1 MDIKGDWK
9 KRAVCGLMV
18 LVMALGLLPTS
29 ILAADTRSVTDN
41 AIKNGSFEQPE
52 FNNMNAPQ
60 WAANLVPDWHTTAS
74 DQKIEFGST
83 RKDGTVPHIVGN
95 PNLQDSGC
103 QFAELNA
110 DEESTLYQYA
120 TTVGGNV
127 YEWGLS
133 HRGRMGVDQMAVI
146 IGPKQSQID
155 PATGERI
162 DVDPAKPS
170 ENGRDQFMRM
180 TYWVRQHASN
190 LNVGI
195 PQTGC
200 TQKITVY
207 SKKFA
212 ANGGFQNDIGD
223 AFSASPSDVY
233 TEKWNVWII
242 GTSNTAWGNYGTNSS
257 DYAAGK
263 LAYSCRYAVPDGQ
276 NQTVFAFC
284 SYSAAGGSTQGNL
297 IDNIHFSLYQ
307 TITAA
312 ATAGGSGFI
321 GVPTGNVSEYYPIGS
336 SMSELVV
343 ANGSTIKVKAVEPEN
358 GDVQFVG
365 AYVTR
370 QTQNGLEKEFI
381 SAASSS
387 WDKVDR
393 TYTYVHRVEEPAD
406 IVLVFV
412 KKPMV
417 IYEANGGN
425 LYTHGDNRTN
435 AVSFAQQAGSGGTLK
450 EREPYT
456 AQAATTTK
464 DGWRF
469 DGWLLPQKN
478 KVLPAVHTVKYD
490 TVSGTFTF
498 TADDGKNETLQS
510 GGATLIA
517 QWKWRQRFVTA
528 SRMKENGTVSDNIQ
542 ENTACGSI
550 TVTSDGSAVETETT
564 EAVTD
569 YYSQANEKITATA
582 EAKQGYCFIGWYQQ
596 VDGKYELV
604 SSKSTHSY
612 TVSREGVQTIY
623 ARFAPTHTVTY
634 RWASVDAGKCP
645 PEELLDKN
653 NLSRPEDGTV
663 IDGGTYYISKDF
675 IKGVTTIDGTVT
687 KDGRTVPGK
696 WVFTGWHDGKEDGSN
711 GTGDDIVIRETEL
724 INVTGDRTL
733 TGFWTFIP
741 EKEHTLT
748 YQFADNTRW
757 SPSGSFEQTE
767 NYYRGESV
775 TAAGKPA
782 HNQTMDGKDV
792 LVTDNVTLYGKW
804 SFDGWKRNDTKD
816 TVTAGDGFDMPGND
830 VTLTGQ
836 WEFTPYT
843 YTVVYDT
850 GDGKPISDP
859 KYASYDYAA
868 LLGSSKP
875 GLNTPTGIPFGASIE
890 LMELPDETKIS
901 DDKYFSGWSIV
912 DPTNADLGTIETQD
926 PGDSVGYRYLGITE
940 DKQEVTLYAVYK
952 NKGVA
957 TVDFAVNDSNWGDVD
972 TKSGSFTVQNGIV
985 DNKTVFSTAAP
996 RDGYHF
1002 VGWYE
1007 KKSDGSLTKATDGN
1021 GNVITGAALTVTS
1034 NMMQAKL
1041 DSLTMSRE
1049 ENRTPVLVVRYVAVF
1064 ARDSFT
1070 VQFDGNGNNV
1080 TGAMEPQ
1087 KFHDPDSEDQPT
1099 ILRKNAFT
1107 RPGYVFTG
1115 WAEYPTREDGQG
1127 RIYADEASFAEV
1139 TTYRGAQIGNGKTI
1153 TLYAQWKKL
1162 PDVTIFYTP
1171 EPTSLGTV
1179 KLNGTAAKGND
1190 TITVQEGTVY
1200 EQLNPETGEVQ
1211 GATAVPGK
1219 GSVFVGWYDAQ
1230 DTERRHPLTDSTT
1243 YTPGKDSSGRYQ
1255 DGSYVALFRLKQYVL
1270 HYVANA
1276 TDAAGTM
1283 EDQTFPHG
1291 QAYPLKKCAFSREGY
1306 RFVGWATEKEGEV
1319 KYEDQKSIKLD
1330 EEFQNLT
1337 NDNEKVYLYAVWQEQ
1352 SVTLSY
1358 EPNDAEL
1365 GSVSKA
1371 SETVAAVTG
1380 TAKGSTAQAKSGARF
1395 DGWYSADG
1403 TLLSTDLTFVPT
1415 RKAGTVWQG
1424 TTYYAHFSAKRSPST
1439 PSTPAKPD
1447 ETKPTLAP
1455 IPEMLNGEDHYAY
1468 LLGYEDGT
1476 VRPNGSISRAE
1487 VATVLF
1493 RLLKDDVRTQNLTKD
1508 NAYSDVPDTAWYSTA
1523 VSTLSKMGVI
1533 SGYPDGTFR
1542 PNAPITRAEFAA
1554 MIARFDETAK
1564 SADTP
1569 FTDISGHWAENAIGK
1584 AYGNGWVEGS
1594 SKTVFCPESNLTRAE
1609 TATLLNRVLHRL
1621 PEKESDLL
1629 ANQIAWPD
1637 NPETFWGYLTI
1648 QEATNSHE
1656 YERKADGVHETQT
1669 AKRENRDWSKEFEQ

>member
-18 LVMALGLLPTS
+18 LAMALSLLPTS

-41 AIKNGSFEQPE
+41 AIKNGSFEQPA
-52 FNNMNAPQ
+52 FDDKPSPQ
-60 WAANLVPDWHTTAS
+60 WVPEPTFDWKTTAFGK
-74 DQKIEFGST
+74 KIEFGSKRNGQKAPQLT
-83 RKDGTVPHIVGN
+83 GAQTIPDGY
-95 PNLQDSGC
+95 

-133 HRGRMGVDQMAVI
+133 HRGREGVDHMALI
-146 IGPKQSQID
+146 IGPKQN
-155 PATGERI
+155 
-162 DVDPAKPS
+162 VDPAKPS
-170 ENGRDQFMRM
+170 EDGRDQFMRM
-180 TYWVRQHASN
+180 TDWVSQHAS
-190 LNVGI
+190 GMADM
-195 PQTGC
+195 GC

-212 ANGGFQNDIGD
+212 KNGRFENDIGD

-242 GTSNTAWGNYGTNSS
+242 GTSNTAWGNYGTKSS
-257 DYAAGK
+257 AYAAGN

-276 NQTVFAFC
+276 TKTVFAFC
-284 SYSAAGGSTQGNL
+284 SYSAATSDKTLGNL

-343 ANGSTIKVKAVEPEN
+343 ANGSTIKVKAVKPKDSN
-358 GDVQFVG
+358 VQFVG

-370 QTQNGLEKEFI
+370 QTAKGLEQVFIPVTDKE
-381 SAASSS
+381 
-387 WDKVDR
+387 WGEEGD
-393 TYTYVHRVEEPAD
+393 TYTYVHPVKEPAD

-425 LYTHGDNRTN
+425 RYTYGDNGTN
-435 AVSFAQQAGSGGTLK
+435 AVSFAQQAGSGGVLTP
-450 EREPYT
+450 RGPYT
-456 AQAATTTK
+456 AQAAETTK

-469 DGWLLPQKN
+469 DGWLLPQNNN
-478 KVLPAVHTVKYD
+478 KVLPAVHTVSYD
-490 TVSGTFTF
+490 AESETFTF
-498 TADDGKNETLQS
+498 TANGETTELES
-510 GGATLIA
+510 VGATLIA

-528 SRMKENGTVSDNIQ
+528 SRVKDENGKVSADFR
-542 ENTACGSI
+542 ENTDCGTVEIVGNVGESVANNPAAKDYFASASERV
-550 TVTSDGSAVETETT
+550 TVTA
-564 EAVTD
+564 A
-569 YYSQANEKITATA
+569 ANA
-582 EAKQGYCFIGWYQQ
+582 GYEFMGWYQQ
-596 VDGKYELV
+596 VDGNKYELV
-604 SSKSTHSY
+604 SSKPTHSY
-612 TVSREGVQTIY
+612 NVSREGVQTIY

-634 RWASVDAGKCP
+634 RWASEAAGKCP
-645 PEELLDKN
+645 PNKPKLP
-653 NLSRPEDGTV
+653 SPGTV
-663 IDGGTYYISKDF
+663 IDGGTYYISTDF
-675 IKGVTTIDGTVT
+675 IKDKTTIDGTVT

-696 WVFTGWHDGKEDGSN
+696 WVFTGWHDGKEDGSSGN
-711 GTGDDIVIRETEL
+711 DVDIVIRETEL
-724 INVTGDRTL
+724 IKVTGDRTL

-757 SPSGSFEQTE
+757 SPSGSFAQTE
-767 NYYRGESV
+767 EHYRGESV
-775 TAAGKPA
+775 KAASEPA
-782 HNQTMDGKDV
+782 RNQTTDEEGNPIDV
-792 LVTDNVTLYGKW
+792 LATGKVTLYGDW
-804 SFDGWKRNDTKD
+804 SFKGWQRSDNKGI
-816 TVTAGDGFDMPGND
+816 VAAGREFNMPGNNL
-830 VTLTGQ
+830 TLTGQ

-850 GDGKPISDP
+850 GNGMPISDP
-859 KYASYDYAA
+859 KYASYDYTA

-875 GLNTPTGIPFGASIE
+875 GLNAPSTGIPFGASIK
-890 LMELPDETKIS
+890 LMELPAGTEIP
-901 DDKYFSGWSIV
+901 DDKYFAGWSLV
-912 DPTNADLGTIETQD
+912 KPENNLSTIETQA
-926 PGDSVGYRYLGITE
+926 PGDSVGFRKLKVTE
-940 DKQEVTLYAVYK
+940 NGQEVKLYAVYK
-952 NKGVA
+952 NKDVA
-957 TVDFAVNDSNWGDVD
+957 TVDFAVNDSNWGDVNP
-972 TKSGSFTVQNGIV
+972 KSGSFMVQNGKV
-985 DNKTVFSTAAP
+985 DEGTVSSTADP

-1007 KKSDGSLTKATDGN
+1007 KGALTP
-1021 GNVITGAALTVTS
+1021 VSTGATLTVTS
-1034 NMMQAKL
+1034 DMMQAKL
-1041 DSLTMSRE
+1041 PLTGSRE
-1049 ENRTPVLVVRYVAVF
+1049 ENGTPVLVVHYVAVF

-1070 VQFDGNGNNV
+1070 VEFDPNVALDAEGKSDV
-1080 TGAMEPQ
+1080 TGEMPPQ
-1087 KFHDPDSEDQPT
+1087 KFHDPKSKNQPT
-1099 ILRKNAFT
+1099 MLRKNAFT
-1107 RPGYVFTG
+1107 RPGYEFTG
-1115 WAEYPTREDGQG
+1115 WAEYPNRGKG
-1127 RIYADEASFAEV
+1127 RFYADEASFAEV
-1139 TTYRGAQIGNGKTI
+1139 TIYQGNKIVDGGSI
-1153 TLYAQWKKL
+1153 ILYAQWEKL
-1162 PDVTIFYTP
+1162 SDVTISYTP

-1179 KLNGTAAKGND
+1179 KLNPTESNELDPQDGM
-1190 TITVQEGTVY
+1190 VSES
-1200 EQLNPETGEVQ
+1200 LNPEIDTAR
-1211 GATAVPGK
+1211 GATAVPGE

-1230 DTERRHPLTDSTT
+1230 DTERENSLTDGKT
-1243 YTPGKDSSGRYQ
+1243 YTPEKDLSGRYQ

-1270 HYVANA
+1270 RYDANGG
-1276 TDAAGTM
+1276 TGTM

-1291 QAYPLKKCAFSREGY
+1291 QAHPLEKCAFSREGY
-1306 RFVGWATEKEGEV
+1306 SFVGWATESTDKV
-1319 KYEDQKSIKLD
+1319 KYEDQESIKLD
-1330 EEFQNLT
+1330 EEFPNLT
-1337 NDNEKVYLYAVWQEQ
+1337 NDNDVVTLYAVWEEQ
-1352 SVTLSY
+1352 SVTIGYVSS
-1358 EPNDAEL
+1358 DTEL
-1365 GSVSKA
+1365 GTVTVE
-1371 SETVAAVTG
+1371 SEPVDAVTG
-1380 TAKGSTAQAKSGARF
+1380 TAHGSTAQAKSGAKF

-1403 TLLSTDLTFVPT
+1403 TLLSTDLAFVPK
-1415 RKAGTVWQG
+1415 KADGAVWQG
-1424 TTYYAHFSAKRSPST
+1424 TTYYAHFSAQRRPST

-1447 ETKPTLAP
+1447 DTKITLAP

-1468 LLGYEDGT
+1468 LLGYENGT

-1493 RLLKDDVRTQNLTKD
+1493 RLLKDDVRMQNLTKD
-1508 NAYSDVPDTAWYSTA
+1508 NAYSDVSGTAWYAAA

-1629 ANQIAWPD
+1629 ANQIVWPD
-1637 NPETFWGYLTI
+1637 NPETFWGYLAI

>member
-9 KRAVCGLMV
+9 KRAVSGLMV
-18 LVMALGLLPTS
+18 LVMALSLLPTS

-41 AIKNGSFEQPE
+41 AIKNGSFEQPV
-52 FNNMNAPQ
+52 FDDKPSPQ
-60 WAANLVPDWHTTAS
+60 WPANQVPDWHTTAS
-74 DQKIEFGST
+74 DHLIEFGSSRNGNDAPQLT
-83 RKDGTVPHIVGN
+83 GYDKNIPDGH
-95 PNLQDSGC
+95 

-133 HRGRMGVDQMAVI
+133 HRGREGVDWMAVI

-170 ENGRDQFMRM
+170 KTGKDQFMRM
-180 TYWVRQHASN
+180 TDWVRQHASN
-190 LNVGI
+190 LKVDI
-195 PQTGC
+195 QQTGC

-212 ANGGFQNDIGD
+212 ANGEFQNDIGD

-242 GTSNTAWGNYGTNSS
+242 GTSNNAWGNYGTKSPA
-257 DYAAGK
+257 YAAGN

-276 NQTVFAFC
+276 TETVFAFC
-284 SYSAAGGSTQGNL
+284 SYSAAGGNTCGNL
-297 IDNIHFSLYQ
+297 IDNIHFRLYQ

-312 ATAGGSGFI
+312 ATAGGSGYI
-321 GVPTGNVSEYYPIGS
+321 GVSTGDEDESVLYKIDDK
-336 SMSELVV
+336 MRELVV
-343 ANGSTIKVKAVEPEN
+343 ADGSTITVQAVEPDN
-358 GDVQFVG
+358 DVQFVG

-370 QTQNGLEKEFI
+370 QTQNGLKKEFI
-381 SAASSS
+381 PATSPS

-393 TYTYVHRVEEPAD
+393 TYTYEHPVEEPAD

-417 IYEANGGN
+417 IYEANGGDQ
-425 LYTHGDNRTN
+425 YTHGDNGTN
-435 AVSFAQQAGSGGTLK
+435 AVSFAQQVSDNGSKT
-450 EREPYT
+450 ERLPYES
-456 AQAATTTK
+456 QEATTKTK

-469 DGWLLPQKN
+469 DGWLLARKE
-478 KVLPAVHTVKYD
+478 KVLPAVHTVSYD
-490 TVSGTFTF
+490 TASETFTF
-498 TADDGKNETLQS
+498 TADDGTKETLES

-528 SRMKENGTVSDNIQ
+528 SREKNADGKVSADFRENTECGTVDIVGNEGESVADNPAAKDYFASAS
-542 ENTACGSI
+542 ERV
-550 TVTSDGSAVETETT
+550 TVTA
-564 EAVTD
+564 A
-569 YYSQANEKITATA
+569 ANA
-582 EAKQGYCFIGWYQQ
+582 GYEFMGWYQQ
-596 VDGKYELV
+596 VDGNKYELV
-604 SSKSTHSY
+604 SSEPTHSY
-612 TVSREGVQTIY
+612 NVSREGVQTVY
-623 ARFAPTHTVTY
+623 ARFAPTHTVKY
-634 RWASVDAGKCP
+634 QWASVDAGKCP
-645 PEELLDKN
+645 PNKPKLP
-653 NLSRPEDGTV
+653 SPGTV

-675 IKGVTTIDGTVT
+675 IKDKTTIDGTVT

-696 WVFTGWHDGKEDGSN
+696 WVFTGWHDGKEDGSSGN
-711 GTGDDIVIRETEL
+711 DVDIVIRETEL
-724 INVTGDRTL
+724 IKVTGDRTL

-757 SPSGSFEQTE
+757 SPSGSFAHTE
-767 NYYRGESV
+767 EHYRGESV
-775 TAAGKPA
+775 TAKAEPDR
-782 HNQTMDGKDV
+782 NQTTDGEDV
-792 LVTDNVTLYGKW
+792 LATDNVTLYGDW
-804 SFDGWKRNDTKD
+804 SFKGWQRSDNDSTIA
-816 TVTAGDGFDMPGND
+816 AGRGFDMPGND
-830 VTLTGQ
+830 LTLTGQ

-850 GDGKPISDP
+850 GDGKPIRDP

-868 LLGSSKP
+868 LLGSSKS
-875 GLNTPTGIPFGASIE
+875 GLNAPSTGIPFGASIE
-890 LMELPDETKIS
+890 LMGLPAGTEIP
-901 DDKYFSGWSIV
+901 DDKYFAGWSLV
-912 DPTNADLGTIETQD
+912 KPENNLSTIETQA
-926 PGDSVGYRYLGITE
+926 PGDSVGYRKLGITAN
-940 DKQEVTLYAVYK
+940 KQVVTLYAVYK
-952 NKGVA
+952 NKDVA
-957 TVDFAVNDSNWGDVD
+957 TVDFAVNDSNWGNVD

-985 DNKTVFSTAAP
+985 DNKTVFSEATP
-996 RDGYHF
+996 REGYHF

-1007 KKSDGSLTKATDGN
+1007 KDAQGRLSLVNKEAT
-1021 GNVITGAALTVTS
+1021 LTVTS
-1034 NMMQAKL
+1034 VMMQEKL
-1041 DSLTMSRE
+1041 PLTGSGE
-1049 ENRTPVLVVRYVAVF
+1049 ENGTPVVLVVHYVAVF

-1070 VQFDGNGNNV
+1070 VEFDRNGDDV
-1080 TGAMEPQ
+1080 TGEMPPQ
-1087 KFHDPDSEDQPT
+1087 TFHDPDSKDQPT
-1099 ILRKNAFT
+1099 MLRKNEFK

-1115 WAEYPTREDGQG
+1115 WAEYPTRKDGQG
-1127 RIYADEASFAEV
+1127 RIYADEAPFAEV
-1139 TTYRGAQIGNGKTI
+1139 TIYRGEQIKDRDTI
-1153 TLYAQWKKL
+1153 TLYAQWERL
-1162 PDVTIFYTP
+1162 PDVTILYTP

-1179 KLNGTAAKGND
+1179 ELNGTAAEGND
-1190 TITVQEGTVY
+1190 TITVQEGTAY

-1211 GATAVPGK
+1211 GATAVPEE

-1230 DTERRHPLTDSTT
+1230 DTERSNLLTGSTA
-1243 YTPGKDSSGRYQ
+1243 YTPEKDLSGRYR

-1270 HYVANA
+1270 HYDANA
-1276 TDAAGTM
+1276 ADAVGTM
-1283 EDQTFPHG
+1283 KDQTFPHG
-1291 QAYPLKKCAFSREGY
+1291 QAYPLKECAFSREGY
-1306 RFVGWATEKEGEV
+1306 RFVGWATKPEGGEV
-1319 KYEDQKSIKLD
+1319 KYKDQTNIKLD

-1337 NDNEKVYLYAVWQEQ
+1337 NDNDEVYLYAVWEEQ

-1365 GSVSKA
+1365 GSVSSA
-1371 SETVAAVTG
+1371 LETVDAVTG
-1380 TAKGSTAQAKSGARF
+1380 TAKGSTAQPKSGARF
-1395 DGWYSADG
+1395 DGWYSTDG
-1403 TLLSTDLTFVPT
+1403 TLLSKELTFVPT
-1415 RKAGTVWQG
+1415 KAAGTVWQG
-1424 TTYYAHFSAKRSPST
+1424 TTYYAYFSAKRSPST

-1493 RLLKDDVRTQNLTKD
+1493 RLLKDDVRMQNLTKD
-1508 NAYSDVPDTAWYSTA
+1508 NAYSDVSDTAWYAAA

-1629 ANQIAWPD
+1629 ANQIVWPD
-1637 NPETFWGYLTI
+1637 NPETFWGYLAI

>member
-18 LVMALGLLPTS
+18 LAMALSLLPTS
-29 ILAADTRSVTDN
+29 ILAADTRSVTEN
-41 AIKNGSFEQPE
+41 AIKNGSFEEPA
-52 FNNMNAPQ
+52 FHDKNSPQ
-60 WAANLVPDWHTTAS
+60 WPAKEVPDWDTTAS
-74 DQKIEFGST
+74 DRKIEFGS
-83 RKDGTVPHIVGN
+83 RRNGKDAPQLMGDQTIPDG
-95 PNLQDSGC
+95 S

-120 TTVGGNV
+120 ETVGGNV

-133 HRGRMGVDQMAVI
+133 HRGREGDDHMVLI
-146 IGPKQSQID
+146 IGPKQD
-155 PATGERI
+155 E
-162 DVDPAKPS
+162 KPDKP
-170 ENGRDQFMRM
+170 NKAGKDQFMRM
-180 TYWVRQHASN
+180 TDWVKSHAEK
-190 LNVGI
+190 LGVKI
-195 PQTGC
+195 PVTGC

-212 ANGGFQNDIGD
+212 KNGRFQNDIGD
-223 AFSASPSDVY
+223 AFSASPFGVY

-242 GTSNTAWGNYGTNSS
+242 GTNNNAWGNYGTKSP

-276 NQTVFAFC
+276 TETVFAFC
-284 SYSAAGGSTQGNL
+284 SYSAAGGNTCGNL

-343 ANGSTIKVKAVEPEN
+343 ANGSTIKVKAVKPQDSN
-358 GDVQFVG
+358 VQFVG

-370 QTQNGLEKEFI
+370 QTAKGLEQVFIPVTDKEE
-381 SAASSS
+381 
-387 WDKVDR
+387 WGEEGD
-393 TYTYVHRVEEPAD
+393 TYTYEHRVEEPAD

-417 IYEANGGN
+417 IYEANGGE
-425 LYTHGDNRTN
+425 YTHGDNGTN
-435 AVSFAQQAGSGGTLK
+435 AVSFAQQAGSDGTLTP
-450 EREPYT
+450 RDPYT

-469 DGWLLPQKN
+469 DGWLLPQKH
-478 KVLPAVHTVKYD
+478 KVLPADHTVSYD
-490 TVSGTFTF
+490 TEGDTFTF
-498 TADDGKNETLQS
+498 TADGGINETLQS
-510 GGATLIA
+510 GATLIA

-528 SRMKENGTVSDNIQ
+528 SRVKENGTVSADFR
-542 ENTACGSI
+542 ENTDCGTVEIVGNEGESVADNPAAKDYFASASERV
-550 TVTSDGSAVETETT
+550 TVTA
-564 EAVTD
+564 A
-569 YYSQANEKITATA
+569 ANA
-582 EAKQGYCFIGWYQQ
+582 GYEFIGWYQQ
-596 VDGKYELV
+596 VDGNKYELV
-604 SSKSTHSY
+604 SSKPTHSY
-612 TVSREGVQTIY
+612 NVSREGVQTIY

-634 RWASVDAGKCP
+634 QWASVDAGKCP
-645 PEELLDKN
+645 PNTPKLP
-653 NLSRPEDGTV
+653 SPGTV

-675 IKGVTTIDGTVT
+675 IKDKTTIDGTVT

-696 WVFTGWHDGKEDGSN
+696 WVFTGWHDGKEDGSSGN
-711 GTGDDIVIRETEL
+711 DVDIVIRETEL
-724 INVTGDRTL
+724 IKVTGDRTL

-757 SPSGSFEQTE
+757 SPSGSFELTE

-775 TAAGKPA
+775 TAQAEPDR
-782 HNQTMDGKDV
+782 NQTTDEEGNPIDV
-792 LVTDNVTLYGKW
+792 LVTGNVTLYGDW
-804 SFDGWKRNDTKD
+804 SFNGWKRSDNDSTIA
-816 TVTAGDGFDMPGND
+816 AGRGFNMPGKD
-830 VTLTGQ
+830 LTLTGQ

-850 GDGKPISDP
+850 GDGMPISDP

-868 LLGSSKP
+868 LLGSSKS
-875 GLNTPTGIPFGASIE
+875 GLNAPTGIPFGASIK
-890 LMELPDETKIS
+890 LMELPDGTEIP
-901 DDKYFSGWSIV
+901 DDKYFAGWSLV
-912 DPTNADLGTIETQD
+912 KPENNLSTIETQA
-926 PGDSVGYRYLGITE
+926 PGDSVGYRKLGITE
-940 DKQEVTLYAVYK
+940 NGQEVKLYAVYK
-952 NKGVA
+952 NKDVA

-972 TKSGSFTVQNGIV
+972 PKSGSFTVQNGIV
-985 DNKTVFSTAAP
+985 DNKTVFSEATP
-996 RDGYHF
+996 REGYHF

-1007 KKSDGSLTKATDGN
+1007 KDDN
-1021 GNVITGAALTVTS
+1021 GQLESVSTSAINGTTLTVTTA
-1034 NMMQAKL
+1034 MMQEKL
-1041 DSLTMSRE
+1041 NSLT
-1049 ENRTPVLVVRYVAVF
+1049 ENGTPVLVHYVAVF
-1064 ARDSFT
+1064 AHDSFT
-1070 VQFDGNGNNV
+1070 VNFNGNGDDKKA
-1080 TGAMEPQ
+1080 TMEPQ
-1087 KFHDPDSEDQPT
+1087 KFHDPDSKDQPT
-1099 ILRKNAFT
+1099 KLRKNKFK

-1115 WAEYPTREDGQG
+1115 WAESEDGKG
-1127 RIYADEASFAEV
+1127 RTYADEAPFAEV
-1139 TTYRGAQIGNGKTI
+1139 TTYQGVKIVDGGSI
-1153 TLYAQWKKL
+1153 TLYAQWEKL

-1179 KLNGTAAKGND
+1179 TLNGTAAKGND

-1200 EQLNPETGEVQ
+1200 EKLNPETGTAR
-1211 GATAVPGK
+1211 GATAVPRQ
-1219 GSVFVGWYDAQ
+1219 GSVFAGWYDAQ
-1230 DTERRHPLTDSTT
+1230 GKHPLTDKTT
-1243 YTPGKDSSGRYQ
+1243 YTPEKGSSGRYQ
-1255 DGSYVALFRLKQYVL
+1255 DGSYVARFRLKQYVL
-1270 HYVANA
+1270 HYDANGG
-1276 TDAAGTM
+1276 TDTM

-1291 QAYPLKKCAFSREGY
+1291 QAHPLEKCAFSREGY
-1306 RFVGWATEKEGEV
+1306 RFVGWATESAGEV

-1330 EEFQNLT
+1330 EEFKNLT
-1337 NDNEKVYLYAVWQEQ
+1337 NDNDVVTLYAVWEEQ
-1352 SVTLSY
+1352 SVTIGY

-1365 GSVSKA
+1365 GSVSSA
-1371 SETVAAVTG
+1371 LETVAAVTG

-1403 TLLSTDLTFVPT
+1403 TLLSKELTFVPT
-1415 RKAGTVWQG
+1415 KKDGAVWQG
-1424 TTYYAHFSAKRSPST
+1424 TTYYARFSAQRRPST

-1493 RLLKDDVRTQNLTKD
+1493 RLLKDDVRMQNLTKD
-1508 NAYSDVPDTAWYSTA
+1508 NAYSDVSDTAWYAAA
-1523 VSTLSKMGVI
+1523 VSTLSKMGII

-1629 ANQIAWPD
+1629 ANQIVWPD
-1637 NPETFWGYLTI
+1637 NPKTFWGYLAI

-1656 YERKADGVHETQT
+1656 YERKADGVYETQT

>member
-18 LVMALGLLPTS
+18 LAMALSLLPTS

-41 AIKNGSFEQPE
+41 AIKNGSFEEPA
-52 FNNMNAPQ
+52 FVIKDSPQ
-60 WAANLVPDWHTTAS
+60 WSANNVPGWDTTAS
-74 DQKIEFGST
+74 DKLIEFGST
-83 RKDGTVPHIVGN
+83 RMNGSVPHIHGS
-95 PNLQDSGC
+95 PNVPDGY

-146 IGPKQSQID
+146 IGPKQN
-155 PATGERI
+155 
-162 DVDPAKPS
+162 VDPAKPS
-170 ENGRDQFMRM
+170 KDGKDGRDQFMRM
-180 TYWVRQHASN
+180 TDWVRQHESN
-190 LNVGI
+190 LKVDI
-195 PQTGC
+195 PRTGC

-223 AFSASPSDVY
+223 SAFSASPSDVY

-242 GTSNTAWGNYGTNSS
+242 GTSNTAWGNYGTKSS
-257 DYAAGK
+257 AYAAGN

-276 NQTVFAFC
+276 TETVFAFC
-284 SYSAAGGSTQGNL
+284 SYSAAGGNTCGNL

-312 ATAGGSGFI
+312 ATAGGSGYI
-321 GVPTGNVSEYYPIGS
+321 GVSTGDEDESVLYKIDDK
-336 SMSELVV
+336 MRELVV
-343 ANGSTIKVKAVEPEN
+343 ANGSTITVQAVKPKDSN
-358 GDVQFVG
+358 VQFVG

-370 QTQNGLEKEFI
+370 QTAKGLEQVFI
-381 SAASSS
+381 PVA
-387 WDKVDR
+387 DKGWREEGD
-393 TYTYVHRVEEPAD
+393 TYTYEHRVEEPAD

-417 IYEANGGN
+417 IYEANGGKQ
-425 LYTHGDNRTN
+425 YTHGDNGTN
-435 AVSFAQQAGSGGTLK
+435 AVSFAPQVSDDGSTTARGPYDSK
-450 EREPYT
+450 E
-456 AQAATTTK
+456 ATPVK

-478 KVLPAVHTVKYD
+478 KVLPAVHTVSYD
-490 TVSGTFTF
+490 AERDTFTF
-498 TADDGKNETLQS
+498 AANGETTELQS

-528 SRMKENGTVSDNIQ
+528 SRVKGADGKVSADFQ
-542 ENTACGSI
+542 ENTDCGTVEIVGNEGESVANNPAAKDYFASATERV
-550 TVTSDGSAVETETT
+550 TVTA
-564 EAVTD
+564 A
-569 YYSQANEKITATA
+569 
-582 EAKQGYCFIGWYQQ
+582 AKPGYEFIGWYQQ
-596 VDGKYELV
+596 LDGEYDLV
-604 SSKSTHSY
+604 SSNPTHSY
-612 TVSREGVQTIY
+612 NVSSEGVQTIY

-634 RWASVDAGKCP
+634 QWASVDAGKCP
-645 PEELLDKN
+645 PN
-653 NLSRPEDGTV
+653 RPEPPSPGTV

-675 IKGVTTIDGTVT
+675 IKDKTTIDGTVT

-696 WVFTGWHDGKEDGSN
+696 WVFTGWRSGES
-711 GTGDDIVIRETEL
+711 GDSDIRETEL
-724 INVTGDRTL
+724 IKVTGDRTL

-748 YQFADNTRW
+748 YQFADNNRW
-757 SPSGSFEQTE
+757 SPSGSFAQTE
-767 NYYRGESV
+767 NHYRGESV
-775 TAAGKPA
+775 TAKAEPD
-782 HNQTMDGKDV
+782 HNKTTDEEGNPIDV
-792 LVTDNVTLYGKW
+792 LVTGNNVVLYGKW
-804 SFDGWKRNDTKD
+804 SFDGWKRSDNDSTIA
-816 TVTAGDGFDMPGND
+816 AGRGFNMPGKD
-830 VTLTGQ
+830 LTLTGQ

-868 LLGSSKP
+868 LLGSDKSGINAP
-875 GLNTPTGIPFGASIE
+875 STGIPFGASIK
-890 LMELPDETKIS
+890 LMELPDGTKIPN
-901 DDKYFSGWSIV
+901 DKYFAGWSIV
-912 DPTNADLGTIETQD
+912 DPTNADLGTIETQA
-926 PGDSVGYRYLGITE
+926 PGDSVGYRKLGITK
-940 DKQEVTLYAVYK
+940 DKRKVTLYAVYK
-952 NKGVA
+952 NKDMA
-957 TVDFAVNDSNWGDVD
+957 TVDFAVNDSNWGDVNP
-972 TKSGSFTVQNGIV
+972 KSGSFMVQNGKV
-985 DNKTVFSTAAP
+985 DEGTVSSTAAP

-1007 KKSDGSLTKATDGN
+1007 ESDDGKLEPVNGSAIN
-1021 GNVITGAALTVTS
+1021 GTTLTVTAA
-1034 NMMQAKL
+1034 MMQAKL
-1041 DSLTMSRE
+1041 KPLAESRE
-1049 ENRTPVLVVRYVAVF
+1049 ENRTPVLEVRYIAVF

-1070 VQFDGNGNNV
+1070 VKFDGNGDDKEA
-1080 TGAMEPQ
+1080 TMKPQ
-1087 KFHDPDSEDQPT
+1087 TFPAPDSEEQLT
-1099 ILRKNAFT
+1099 TLRKNEFK

-1115 WAEYPTREDGQG
+1115 WAEYPTREVGQEE
-1127 RIYADEASFAEV
+1127 RIYADEAPFAEV
-1139 TTYRGAQIGNGKTI
+1139 TIYQGNKIVDGGTI
-1153 TLYAQWKKL
+1153 TLYAQWEKL
-1162 PDVTIFYTP
+1162 SDVIIFYTP

-1179 KLNGTAAKGND
+1179 KLNGTAAKEND

-1200 EQLNPETGEVQ
+1200 ESLNPETGEVQ

-1230 DTERRHPLTDSTT
+1230 DTERSNRLIDSTT
-1243 YTPGKDSSGRYQ
+1243 YTPKKDSSGRYQ
-1255 DGSYVALFRLKQYVL
+1255 EGSYVALFRLKQYVL
-1270 HYVANA
+1270 RYDANGG
-1276 TDAAGTM
+1276 TGTM

-1291 QAYPLKKCAFSREGY
+1291 QAHPLEKCAFSREGY
-1306 RFVGWATEKEGEV
+1306 SFVGWATEQEGKV

-1330 EEFQNLT
+1330 EEFPNLT
-1337 NDNEKVYLYAVWQEQ
+1337 NDNDEVYLYAVWEEQ

-1371 SETVAAVTG
+1371 SETVDAVTG
-1380 TAKGSTAQAKSGARF
+1380 TAKGSTAQPKSGARF

-1403 TLLSTDLTFVPT
+1403 ALLSKELTFVPT
-1415 RKAGTVWQG
+1415 KKDGAVWQG

-1493 RLLKDDVRTQNLTKD
+1493 RLLKDDVRMQNLTKD
-1508 NAYSDVPDTAWYSTA
+1508 NAYSDVSDTAWYAAA

-1629 ANQIAWPD
+1629 ANQVVWPD
-1637 NPETFWGYLTI
+1637 NPETFWGYLAI

>member
-18 LVMALGLLPTS
+18 LVMALSLLPTS

-41 AIKNGSFEQPE
+41 AIKNGSFEQPAFE
-52 FNNMNAPQ
+52 NKSSPQ

-133 HRGRMGVDQMAVI
+133 HRGRSGIDRMALI
-146 IGPKQSQID
+146 IGPKQD
-155 PATGERI
+155 F
-162 DVDPAKPS
+162 DPAKPS
-170 ENGRDQFMRM
+170 KDGRDQFMRM
-180 TYWVRQHASN
+180 TDWVRQHASN
-190 LNVGI
+190 LNVAI

-212 ANGGFQNDIGD
+212 ANGGFLNDIGD

-242 GTSNTAWGNYGTNSS
+242 GTSNTAWGNYGTKSS
-257 DYAAGK
+257 AYAAGN

-276 NQTVFAFC
+276 TKTVFAFC
-284 SYSAAGGSTQGNL
+284 SYSAATSDKTLGNL

-343 ANGSTIKVKAVEPEN
+343 ANGSTIKVKAVEPKDS
-358 GDVQFVG
+358 DVQFVG

-417 IYEANGGN
+417 IYEANGGDG
-425 LYTHGDNRTN
+425 YTRGDNGTN
-435 AVSFAQQAGSGGTLK
+435 AVSFAQQPGSDGTLK

-456 AQAATTTK
+456 AQAAETKK

-469 DGWLLPQKN
+469 VGWLLPQKN
-478 KVLPAVHTVKYD
+478 KVLPAVHTVKYN
-490 TVSGTFTF
+490 TARETFTF
-498 TADDGKNETLQS
+498 TANGETTELHS

-528 SRMKENGTVSDNIQ
+528 SRVKENDTVSDNIQ
-542 ENTACGSI
+542 ENTACGII

-582 EAKQGYCFIGWYQQ
+582 AAKEGYRFVGWYQRL
-596 VDGKYELV
+596 DGDTYQFV
-604 SSKSTHSY
+604 SNQETY
-612 TVSREGVQTIY
+612 TYTAKAEGVQTIY

-634 RWASVDAGKCP
+634 QWASVNAGKCP
-645 PEELLDKN
+645 PEEQRNAN
-653 NLSRPEDGTV
+653 NISLPEDGTV

-675 IKGVTTIDGTVT
+675 IKDETTIDGTVK

-696 WVFTGWHDGKEDGSN
+696 WVFTGWHDGKEDGNS
-711 GTGDDIVIRETEL
+711 GTGSDIVIRETEL

-767 NYYRGESV
+767 NHYRGESV
-775 TAAGKPA
+775 TVQSEPA
-782 HNQTMDGKDV
+782 RNQTTGEKDV
-792 LVTDNVTLYGKW
+792 LVTGKVTLYGDW
-804 SFDGWKRNDTKD
+804 SFDGWKRSDNEGI
-816 TVTAGDGFDMPGND
+816 VAAGRGFNMPGNNL
-830 VTLTGQ
+830 TLTGQ

-850 GDGKPISDP
+850 GDGMPIRDP

-875 GLNTPTGIPFGASIE
+875 GLNAPTGIPFGASIE
-890 LMELPDETKIS
+890 LMELPDGTKIP
-901 DDKYFSGWSIV
+901 DDKYFAGWSL
-912 DPTNADLGTIETQD
+912 TNPKGMTDVQINALPTQD
-926 PGDSVGYRYLGITE
+926 PGDSVGYRKLGITE
-940 DKQEVTLYAVYK
+940 NGQEVKLYAVYK
-952 NKGVA
+952 NKDVA

-972 TKSGSFTVQNGIV
+972 TKSGSFTVRGSAV
-985 DNKTVFSTAAP
+985 DAKTVSSIATP
-996 RDGYHF
+996 REGYHF

-1007 KKSDGSLTKATDGN
+1007 KDAQGGLSLVSKDAK
-1021 GNVITGAALTVTS
+1021 LTVTS
-1034 NMMQAKL
+1034 DMMQAKL
-1041 DSLTMSRE
+1041 KPLAESRE
-1049 ENRTPVLVVRYVAVF
+1049 ENGTPVLEVRYVAVF

-1070 VQFDGNGNNV
+1070 VNFDGNGDDKKV
-1080 TGAMEPQ
+1080 TMEPQ
-1087 KFHDPDSEDQPT
+1087 KFHDPNSKDQPT
-1099 ILRKNAFT
+1099 TLRKNEFK

-1115 WAEYPTREDGQG
+1115 WAESKDGKG
-1127 RIYADEASFAEV
+1127 RTYADEAPFAEV
-1139 TTYRGAQIGNGKTI
+1139 TIYQGNKIVNGGSI
-1153 TLYAQWKKL
+1153 ILYAQWKKL

-1179 KLNGTAAKGND
+1179 KLNGTAAKEND

-1200 EQLNPETGEVQ
+1200 EQLNPETGKVQ
-1211 GATAVPGK
+1211 GATAVPGE

-1243 YTPGKDSSGRYQ
+1243 YTPEKDSSGRYQ

-1270 HYVANA
+1270 HYDANA
-1276 TDAAGTM
+1276 ADATGTM

-1330 EEFQNLT
+1330 KEFPNLKD
-1337 NDNEKVYLYAVWQEQ
+1337 DNEVVTLYAVWQEQ

-1358 EPNDAEL
+1358 ESNDAEL
-1365 GSVSKA
+1365 GSVSSA
-1371 SETVAAVTG
+1371 LETVAAVKG
-1380 TAKGSTAQAKSGARF
+1380 TAKGSTAQPKSGARF

>member
-18 LVMALGLLPTS
+18 LAMALSLLPTS
-29 ILAADTRSVTDN
+29 ILAADTRSVTEN
-41 AIKNGSFEQPE
+41 AIKNGSFEEPA
-52 FNNMNAPQ
+52 FHDKNSPQ
-60 WAANLVPDWHTTAS
+60 WPAKEVPDWDTTAS
-74 DQKIEFGST
+74 DRKIEFGS
-83 RKDGTVPHIVGN
+83 RRNGKDAPQLMGDQTIPDG
-95 PNLQDSGC
+95 S

-120 TTVGGNV
+120 ETVGGNV

-133 HRGRMGVDQMAVI
+133 HRGREGDDHMALI
-146 IGPKQSQID
+146 IGPKQD
-155 PATGERI
+155 E
-162 DVDPAKPS
+162 KPDKP
-170 ENGRDQFMRM
+170 NKAGKDQFMRM
-180 TYWVRQHASN
+180 TDWVKSHAEKLGVN
-190 LNVGI
+190 I
-195 PQTGC
+195 PVTGC

-242 GTSNTAWGNYGTNSS
+242 GTSNTAWGNYGTKSS
-257 DYAAGK
+257 AYAAGK

-276 NQTVFAFC
+276 TKTVFAFC
-284 SYSAAGGSTQGNL
+284 SYSAATSNKTLGNL

-321 GVPTGNVSEYYPIGS
+321 GVPTGGKNVYYEIRG

-343 ANGSTIKVKAVEPEN
+343 ANGSPITVKAVEPESD
-358 GDVQFVG
+358 DVQFVG

-370 QTQNGLEKEFI
+370 QTQNGLKKEFI
-381 SAASSS
+381 PATSPS

-393 TYTYVHRVEEPAD
+393 TYTYEHPVEEPAD

-417 IYEANGGN
+417 IYEANGGKQ
-425 LYTHGDNRTN
+425 YTHGDNGTN
-435 AVSFAQQAGSGGTLK
+435 AVSFAPQVSGDGSTTARGPYDSK
-450 EREPYT
+450 E
-456 AQAATTTK
+456 ATPVK

-478 KVLPAVHTVKYD
+478 KVLPAVHTVSYD
-490 TVSGTFTF
+490 AESETFTF
-498 TADDGKNETLQS
+498 TANGETTELES
-510 GGATLIA
+510 VGATLIA

-528 SRMKENGTVSDNIQ
+528 SRVKNADGKVSDDFLVNEDCGTVEIVGNEGESVANNPAAKDYF
-542 ENTACGSI
+542 A
-550 TVTSDGSAVETETT
+550 SASERV
-564 EAVTD
+564 
-569 YYSQANEKITATA
+569 TATA
-582 EAKQGYCFIGWYQQ
+582 TAKAGYEFIGWYQQ
-596 VDGKYELV
+596 VDGKYDLV
-604 SSKSTHSY
+604 SSKPTHSY
-612 TVSREGVQTIY
+612 TVISEGVQTIY

-634 RWASVDAGKCP
+634 QWASVAAGKCP
-645 PEELLDKN
+645 QNTPDPP
-653 NLSRPEDGTV
+653 RPGTV

-675 IKGVTTIDGTVT
+675 IKDKTTIDGTVK

-696 WVFTGWHDGKEDGSN
+696 WVFTGWHDGEEDGSSGN
-711 GTGDDIVIRETEL
+711 DVDIVIRVTEL

-733 TGFWTFIP
+733 TGFWTFEP
-741 EKEHTLT
+741 EAEHSLS
-748 YQFADNTRW
+748 YQFADSGSW
-757 SPSGSFEQTE
+757 SPSGSFAHTE
-767 NYYRGESV
+767 EHYRGESV
-775 TAAGKPA
+775 KAASEPA
-782 HNQTMDGKDV
+782 RNQTMDGKDV
-792 LVTDNVTLYGKW
+792 LVTDNVTLYGDW
-804 SFDGWKRNDTKD
+804 SFKGWQRSDNENTI
-816 TVTAGDGFDMPGND
+816 TAGNDFDMPGNNL
-830 VTLTGQ
+830 TLTGQ

-850 GDGKPISDP
+850 GNGEPVGDL

-875 GLNTPTGIPFGASIE
+875 GLKAPSTGIPFGASIK
-890 LMELPDETKIS
+890 LMELPAGTEIPN
-901 DDKYFSGWSIV
+901 DKYFAGWSLV
-912 DPTNADLGTIETQD
+912 KPTNADLSDIETQA
-926 PGDSVGYRYLGITE
+926 PGDSVGFRKLEVTE
-940 DKQEVTLYAVYK
+940 NGQEVKLYAVYK
-952 NKGVA
+952 NKDVA
-957 TVDFAVNDSNWGDVD
+957 TVDFAVNDSNWGDVNP
-972 TKSGSFTVQNGIV
+972 KSGSFMVQNGKV
-985 DNKTVFSTAAP
+985 DEGTVSSTAAP

-1007 KKSDGSLTKATDGN
+1007 ESDDGKLEPVNGSAISGTT
-1021 GNVITGAALTVTS
+1021 LTVTAA
-1034 NMMQAKL
+1034 MMQAKL
-1041 DSLTMSRE
+1041 KPLAESRG

-1064 ARDSFT
+1064 EPNTFT
-1070 VQFDGNGNNV
+1070 IHYEPNYPIIDAGAQSGEMVDQTFSAATTSRNLSPNQFQCKGYTFDGWT
-1080 TGAMEPQ
+1080 TGKGDFYSDGA
-1087 KFHDPDSEDQPT
+1087 
-1099 ILRKNAFT
+1099 AFT
-1107 RPGYVFTG
+1107 QTV
-1115 WAEYPTREDGQG
+1115 ENE
-1127 RIYADEASFAEV
+1127 
-1139 TTYRGAQIGNGKTI
+1139 GKV
-1153 TLYAQWKKL
+1153 TLYAQWERL
-1162 PDVTIFYTP
+1162 ADVTIFYTP

-1179 KLNGTAAKGND
+1179 ELNGTAAKEND

-1200 EQLNPETGEVQ
+1200 ESLNPETGTAR

-1230 DTERRHPLTDSTT
+1230 GKHPLTDKTT
-1243 YTPGKDSSGRYQ
+1243 YTPEKGSSGRYQ
-1255 DGSYVALFRLKQYVL
+1255 DGSYVARFRLKQYVL
-1270 HYVANA
+1270 HYDANGG
-1276 TDAAGTM
+1276 TDTM

-1291 QAYPLKKCAFSREGY
+1291 QAHPLEKCAFSREGY
-1306 RFVGWATEKEGEV
+1306 RFVGWATESAGEV
-1319 KYEDQKSIKLD
+1319 KYEDQESIKLD
-1330 EEFQNLT
+1330 EKFPNLT
-1337 NDNEKVYLYAVWQEQ
+1337 NDNDVVTLYAVWEEQ
-1352 SVTLSY
+1352 SVTIGY

-1365 GSVSKA
+1365 GTVTVE
-1371 SETVAAVTG
+1371 SEPVDAVTG
-1380 TAKGSTAQAKSGARF
+1380 TAHGSTAQPKSGAKF

-1403 TLLSTDLTFVPT
+1403 TLLSTELTFVPT
-1415 RKAGTVWQG
+1415 RADGAVWQG
-1424 TTYYAHFSAKRSPST
+1424 TTYYARFSAKRSPST

-1493 RLLKDDVRTQNLTKD
+1493 RLLKDDVRMQNLTKD
-1508 NAYSDVPDTAWYSTA
+1508 NAYSDVSDTAWYAAA

-1629 ANQIAWPD
+1629 ANQIVWPD
-1637 NPETFWGYLTI
+1637 NPETFWGYLAI

>member
-41 AIKNGSFEQPE
+41 AIKNGSFEQPAFE
-52 FNNMNAPQ
+52 NKSSPQ
-60 WAANLVPDWHTTAS
+60 WVPEPTFDWKTTAS

-127 YEWGLS
+127 YEWDLS
-133 HRGRMGVDQMAVI
+133 HRGRSGIDRMALI
-146 IGPKQSQID
+146 IGPKQD
-155 PATGERI
+155 F
-162 DVDPAKPS
+162 DPAKPS
-170 ENGRDQFMRM
+170 KDGRDQFMRM
-180 TYWVRQHASN
+180 TDWVRQHASN
-190 LNVGI
+190 LNVAI

-242 GTSNTAWGNYGTNSS
+242 GTSNTAWGNYGTKSS
-257 DYAAGK
+257 AYAAGN

-276 NQTVFAFC
+276 TKTVFAFC
-284 SYSAAGGSTQGNL
+284 SYSAATSDKTLGNL

-343 ANGSTIKVKAVEPEN
+343 ANGSTIKVKAVEPEK

-417 IYEANGGN
+417 IYEANGGDQ
-425 LYTHGDNRTN
+425 YTYGDNRTN
-435 AVSFAQQAGSGGTLK
+435 AVSFAPQVSGDGSTT
-450 EREPYT
+450 ERGPYKSK
-456 AQAATTTK
+456 AAETKK

-469 DGWLLPQKN
+469 DGWLLARKK

-498 TADDGKNETLQS
+498 TADDGTNETLQS

-528 SRMKENGTVSDNIQ
+528 SRVKNANGTVSDNIQ
-542 ENTACGSI
+542 ENTDCGSI
-550 TVTSDGSAVETETT
+550 TVGKSDGSTVTTETN

-582 EAKQGYCFIGWYQQ
+582 TAKEGYCFIGWYQQ
-596 VDGKYELV
+596 LDGDNYQFV
-604 SSKSTHSY
+604 SNQETY
-612 TVSREGVQTIY
+612 TYTAKAEGVQTIY

-634 RWASVDAGKCP
+634 QWASMAAGKCP
-645 PEELLDKN
+645 PEEQLNANKISL
-653 NLSRPEDGTV
+653 PEAGTV

-675 IKGVTTIDGTVT
+675 IKGKTTIDGTVT
-687 KDGRTVPGK
+687 KDGRMVPGK
-696 WVFTGWHDGKEDGSN
+696 WVFTGWHDGKEDGSS
-711 GTGDDIVIRETEL
+711 GTGVDIVIRETEL

-748 YQFADNTRW
+748 YQFADNTSW

-767 NYYRGESV
+767 NHYRGESV
-775 TAAGKPA
+775 TVQSEPA
-782 HNQTMDGKDV
+782 RNQTTGEEDV
-792 LVTDNVTLYGKW
+792 LVTGNVTLYGKW

-816 TVTAGDGFDMPGND
+816 DTVAAGGEFNMPGND

-890 LMELPDETKIS
+890 LMELPAGTKIP
-901 DDKYFSGWSIV
+901 DDKYFAGWSL
-912 DPTNADLGTIETQD
+912 TNPEGMTDVQINALPTQD
-926 PGDSVGYRYLGITE
+926 PGDSVGYRKLGITAN
-940 DKQEVTLYAVYK
+940 KQVVTLYAVYK
-952 NKGVA
+952 KKDMA

-972 TKSGSFTVQNGIV
+972 TKSGSFTVRGSAV
-985 DNKTVFSTAAP
+985 DKKTVFSTATP

-1007 KKSDGSLTKATDGN
+1007 KESDGSLTEAKDEN
-1021 GNVITGAALTVTS
+1021 GKSITGAKLTVTS
-1034 NMMQAKL
+1034 GMMQEKL
-1041 DSLTMSRE
+1041 NSLTKSRE
-1049 ENRTPVLVVRYVAVF
+1049 ENGMPVLEVRYVAVF

-1070 VQFDGNGNNV
+1070 VKFDGNGDDV
-1080 TGAMEPQ
+1080 TGEMPPQ
-1087 KFHDPDSEDQPT
+1087 TFHAPDSEDQPT
-1099 ILRKNAFT
+1099 TLRKNAFT

-1115 WAEYPTREDGQG
+1115 WAEYPNGEQG

-1139 TTYRGAQIGNGKTI
+1139 TTYQREQIRDGGTI
-1153 TLYAQWKKL
+1153 TLYAQWEKL

-1179 KLNGTAAKGND
+1179 KLNGTAAKEND

-1200 EQLNPETGEVQ
+1200 EQLNPETGKVQ
-1211 GATAVPGK
+1211 GATAVPGE

-1230 DTERRHPLTDSTT
+1230 DTERNTPLKTKLL
-1243 YTPGKDSSGRYQ
+1243 YTPGKDQTSGRYQ

-1270 HYVANA
+1270 HYNANA
-1276 TDAAGTM
+1276 ADATGTM

-1306 RFVGWATEKEGEV
+1306 RFVGWATKPEGGEV
-1319 KYEDQKSIKLD
+1319 KYEDQKNIKLD
-1330 EEFQNLT
+1330 EEFQNLKDD
-1337 NDNEKVYLYAVWQEQ
+1337 NDEVTLYAVWQEQ

-1365 GSVSKA
+1365 GSVSSA
-1371 SETVAAVTG
+1371 LETVAAVKG
-1380 TAKGSTAQAKSGARF
+1380 TAKGSTAQPKSGARF

-1403 TLLSTDLTFVPT
+1403 TLLSKELTFVPT
-1415 RKAGTVWQG
+1415 KKDGTVWQG

-1493 RLLKDDVRTQNLTKD
+1493 RLLKDDVRMQNLTKD

-1629 ANQIAWPD
+1629 ANQIVWPD

>member
-1 MDIKGDWK
+1 
-9 KRAVCGLMV
+9 
-18 LVMALGLLPTS
+18 MAL
-29 ILAADTRSVTDN
+29 
-41 AIKNGSFEQPE
+41 
-52 FNNMNAPQ
+52 
-60 WAANLVPDWHTTAS
+60 
-74 DQKIEFGST
+74 
-83 RKDGTVPHIVGN
+83 
-95 PNLQDSGC
+95 
-103 QFAELNA
+103 
-110 DEESTLYQYA
+110 
-120 TTVGGNV
+120 
-127 YEWGLS
+127 
-133 HRGRMGVDQMAVI
+133 I
-146 IGPKQSQID
+146 IGPKQD
-155 PATGERI
+155 E
-162 DVDPAKPS
+162 KPDKP
-170 ENGRDQFMRM
+170 NKAGKDQFMRM
-180 TYWVRQHASN
+180 TDWVKSHAEKLGVN
-190 LNVGI
+190 I
-195 PQTGC
+195 PVTGC

-242 GTSNTAWGNYGTNSS
+242 GTSNTAWGNYGTKSS
-257 DYAAGK
+257 AYAAGK

-276 NQTVFAFC
+276 TKTVFAFC
-284 SYSAAGGSTQGNL
+284 SYSAATSNKTLGNL

-307 TITAA
+307 TITAV

-321 GVPTGNVSEYYPIGS
+321 GVPTGGKNVYYEIRG

-343 ANGSTIKVKAVEPEN
+343 ANGSPITVKAVEPESD
-358 GDVQFVG
+358 DVQFVG

-370 QTQNGLEKEFI
+370 QTQNGLKKEFI
-381 SAASSS
+381 PATSPS

-393 TYTYVHRVEEPAD
+393 TYTYEHPVEEPAD

-417 IYEANGGN
+417 IYEANGGKQ
-425 LYTHGDNRTN
+425 YTHGDNGTN
-435 AVSFAQQAGSGGTLK
+435 AVSFAPQVSGDGSTTARGPYDSK
-450 EREPYT
+450 E
-456 AQAATTTK
+456 ATPVK

-478 KVLPAVHTVKYD
+478 KVLPAVHTVSYD
-490 TVSGTFTF
+490 AESETFTF
-498 TADDGKNETLQS
+498 TANGETTELES
-510 GGATLIA
+510 VGATLIA

-528 SRMKENGTVSDNIQ
+528 SRVKNADGKVSDDFLVNEDCGTVEIVGNEGESVANNPAAKDYFASAS
-542 ENTACGSI
+542 ERV
-550 TVTSDGSAVETETT
+550 TV
-564 EAVTD
+564 
-569 YYSQANEKITATA
+569 TATA
-582 EAKQGYCFIGWYQQ
+582 KAGYEFIGWYQQ
-596 VDGKYELV
+596 VDGKYDLV
-604 SSKSTHSY
+604 SSKPTHSY
-612 TVSREGVQTIY
+612 TVISEGVQTIY

-634 RWASVDAGKCP
+634 QWASVAAGKCP
-645 PEELLDKN
+645 QNTPDPP
-653 NLSRPEDGTV
+653 RPGTV

-675 IKGVTTIDGTVT
+675 IKDKTTIDGTVK

-696 WVFTGWHDGKEDGSN
+696 WVFTGWHDGEEDGSSGN
-711 GTGDDIVIRETEL
+711 DVDIVIRVTEL

-733 TGFWTFIP
+733 TGFWTFEP
-741 EKEHTLT
+741 EAEHSLS
-748 YQFADNTRW
+748 YQFADSGSW
-757 SPSGSFEQTE
+757 SPSGSFAHTE
-767 NYYRGESV
+767 EHYRGESV
-775 TAAGKPA
+775 KAASEPA
-782 HNQTMDGKDV
+782 RNQTMDGKDV
-792 LVTDNVTLYGKW
+792 LVTDNVTLYGDW
-804 SFDGWKRNDTKD
+804 SFKGWQRSDNENTI
-816 TVTAGDGFDMPGND
+816 TAGNDFDMPGNNL
-830 VTLTGQ
+830 TLTGQ

-850 GDGKPISDP
+850 GNGEPVGDL

-875 GLNTPTGIPFGASIE
+875 GLKAPSTGIPFGASIK
-890 LMELPDETKIS
+890 LMELPAGTEIPN
-901 DDKYFSGWSIV
+901 DKYFAGWSLV
-912 DPTNADLGTIETQD
+912 KPTNADLSDIETQA
-926 PGDSVGYRYLGITE
+926 PGDSVGFRKLEVTE
-940 DKQEVTLYAVYK
+940 NGQEVKLYAVYK
-952 NKGVA
+952 NKDVA
-957 TVDFAVNDSNWGDVD
+957 TVDFAVNDSNWGDVNP
-972 TKSGSFTVQNGIV
+972 KSGSFMVQNGKV
-985 DNKTVFSTAAP
+985 DEGTVSSTAAP

-1007 KKSDGSLTKATDGN
+1007 ESDDGKLEPVNGSAISGTT
-1021 GNVITGAALTVTS
+1021 LTVTAA
-1034 NMMQAKL
+1034 MMQAKL
-1041 DSLTMSRE
+1041 KPLAESRG

-1064 ARDSFT
+1064 EPNTFT
-1070 VQFDGNGNNV
+1070 IHYEPNYPIIDAGAQSGEMVDQTFSAATTSRNLSPNQFQCKGYTFDGWT
-1080 TGAMEPQ
+1080 TGKGDFYSDGA
-1087 KFHDPDSEDQPT
+1087 
-1099 ILRKNAFT
+1099 AFT
-1107 RPGYVFTG
+1107 QTV
-1115 WAEYPTREDGQG
+1115 ENE
-1127 RIYADEASFAEV
+1127 
-1139 TTYRGAQIGNGKTI
+1139 GKV
-1153 TLYAQWKKL
+1153 TLYAQWERL
-1162 PDVTIFYTP
+1162 ADVTIFYTP

-1179 KLNGTAAKGND
+1179 ELNGTAAKEND

-1200 EQLNPETGEVQ
+1200 ESLNPETGTAR

-1230 DTERRHPLTDSTT
+1230 GKHPLTDKTT
-1243 YTPGKDSSGRYQ
+1243 YTPEKGSSGRYQ
-1255 DGSYVALFRLKQYVL
+1255 DGSYVARFRLKQYVL
-1270 HYVANA
+1270 HYDANGG
-1276 TDAAGTM
+1276 TDTM

-1291 QAYPLKKCAFSREGY
+1291 QAHPLEKCAFSREGY
-1306 RFVGWATEKEGEV
+1306 RFVGWATESAGEV
-1319 KYEDQKSIKLD
+1319 KYEDQESIKLD
-1330 EEFQNLT
+1330 EKFPNLT
-1337 NDNEKVYLYAVWQEQ
+1337 NDNDVVTLYAVWEEQ
-1352 SVTLSY
+1352 SVTIGY

-1365 GSVSKA
+1365 GTVTVE
-1371 SETVAAVTG
+1371 SEPVDAVTG
-1380 TAKGSTAQAKSGARF
+1380 TAHGSTAQPKSGAKF

-1403 TLLSTDLTFVPT
+1403 TLLSTELTFVPT
-1415 RKAGTVWQG
+1415 RADGAVWQG
-1424 TTYYAHFSAKRSPST
+1424 TTYYARFSAKRSPST

-1493 RLLKDDVRTQNLTKD
+1493 RLLKDDVRMQNLTKD
-1508 NAYSDVPDTAWYSTA
+1508 NAYSDVSDTAWYAAA

-1629 ANQIAWPD
+1629 ANQIVWPD
-1637 NPETFWGYLTI
+1637 NPETFWGYLAI

>member
-18 LVMALGLLPTS
+18 LAMALSLLPTS

-41 AIKNGSFEQPE
+41 AIKNGSFEEPAS
-52 FNNMNAPQ
+52 NIDNSPQ
-60 WAANLVPDWHTTAS
+60 LHADLVFGWDTTAS
-74 DQKIEFGST
+74 DHLIEFGSKRNGKNAPQLT
-83 RKDGTVPHIVGN
+83 GNNKEIPDGK
-95 PNLQDSGC
+95 

-133 HRGRMGVDQMAVI
+133 HRGREGVDRMAVI

-170 ENGRDQFMRM
+170 KDGKDGRDQFMRM
-180 TYWVRQHASN
+180 TDWVRQHESN
-190 LNVGI
+190 LKVDI
-195 PQTGC
+195 PRTGC

-223 AFSASPSDVY
+223 SAFSASPSDVY

-242 GTSNTAWGNYGTNSS
+242 GTSNNAWGNYGTKSPA
-257 DYAAGK
+257 YAAGN

-276 NQTVFAFC
+276 TETVFAFC
-284 SYSAAGGSTQGNL
+284 SYSAAGGNTCGNL

-321 GVPTGNVSEYYPIGS
+321 GVPTGDKGSEYYEIGS
-336 SMSELVV
+336 SMSKRVV

-370 QTQNGLEKEFI
+370 QTQNGLKKEFI
-381 SAASSS
+381 PATSPS

-393 TYTYVHRVEEPAD
+393 TYTYEHPVEEPAD

-417 IYEANGGN
+417 IYEANGGE
-425 LYTHGDNRTN
+425 YTHGDNGTN
-435 AVSFAQQAGSGGTLK
+435 AVSFAQQAGSGGVLTP
-450 EREPYT
+450 RGPYT
-456 AQAATTTK
+456 AQAAETTK

-469 DGWLLPQKN
+469 DGWLLPQNNN
-478 KVLPAVHTVKYD
+478 KVLPAVHTVSYD
-490 TVSGTFTF
+490 AESETFTF
-498 TADDGKNETLQS
+498 TANGETTELES
-510 GGATLIA
+510 VGATLIA

-528 SRMKENGTVSDNIQ
+528 SRVKDENGKVSADFR
-542 ENTACGSI
+542 ENTDCGTVEIVGNVGESVANNPAAKDYFASASERV
-550 TVTSDGSAVETETT
+550 TVTA
-564 EAVTD
+564 A
-569 YYSQANEKITATA
+569 ANA
-582 EAKQGYCFIGWYQQ
+582 GYEFIGWYQQ
-596 VDGKYELV
+596 VDGNKYELV
-604 SSKSTHSY
+604 SSKPTHSY
-612 TVSREGVQTIY
+612 NVSREGVQTIY

-634 RWASVDAGKCP
+634 QWTSEDAGKCP
-645 PEELLDKN
+645 PKEQLDANKIS
-653 NLSRPEDGTV
+653 LPEAGTV
-663 IDGGTYYISKDF
+663 IDGGTYYISKDLE
-675 IKGVTTIDGTVT
+675 IGKTIDGTVT
-687 KDGRTVPGK
+687 KDDRTVPGK
-696 WVFTGWHDGKEDGSN
+696 WVFTGWRDENND
-711 GTGDDIVIRETEL
+711 IRETEL
-724 INVTGDRTL
+724 IKVTGDRTL
-733 TGFWTFIP
+733 TGFWTFEP
-741 EKEHTLT
+741 EAEHSLS
-748 YQFADNTRW
+748 YQFADSGSW
-757 SPSGSFEQTE
+757 SPSGSFAQTE
-767 NYYRGESV
+767 EHYRGESV
-775 TAAGKPA
+775 TAQAEPA
-782 HNQTMDGKDV
+782 RNQTTDEKGNPIDV
-792 LVTDNVTLYGKW
+792 LATGNVTLYGDW
-804 SFDGWKRNDTKD
+804 SFNGWKRSDNDSTIA
-816 TVTAGDGFDMPGND
+816 AGRGFNMPGKD
-830 VTLTGQ
+830 LTLTGQ

-868 LLGSSKP
+868 LLGSSKS
-875 GLNTPTGIPFGASIE
+875 GLNAPTGIPFGASIE
-890 LMELPDETKIS
+890 LMELPDGTKIPN
-901 DDKYFSGWSIV
+901 DKYFAGWSIV
-912 DPTNADLGTIETQD
+912 DPTNADLGTIETQA
-926 PGDSVGYRYLGITE
+926 PGDSVGYRKLGITK
-940 DKQEVTLYAVYK
+940 DKRKVTLYAVYK
-952 NKGVA
+952 NKDMA
-957 TVDFAVNDSNWGDVD
+957 TVDFAVNNSNWGDVNP
-972 TKSGSFTVQNGIV
+972 KSGSFTVRGSTV
-985 DNKTVFSTAAP
+985 DEKTVSSTATP
-996 RDGYHF
+996 REGYHF

-1007 KKSDGSLTKATDGN
+1007 KKSDGSLTEATDEN
-1021 GNVITGAALTVTS
+1021 GNSITGAKLTVTS
-1034 NMMQAKL
+1034 GMMQEKL
-1041 DSLTMSRE
+1041 NSLTE
-1049 ENRTPVLVVRYVAVF
+1049 KLVVHYVAVF

-1070 VQFDGNGNNV
+1070 VNFDGNGDDKKA
-1080 TGAMEPQ
+1080 TMEPQ
-1087 KFHDPDSEDQPT
+1087 TFPAPDSEEQLT
-1099 ILRKNAFT
+1099 MLRKNEFK
-1107 RPGYVFTG
+1107 RPGYVFTS
-1115 WAEYPTREDGQG
+1115 WAESENGQG
-1127 RIYADEASFAEV
+1127 RIYADEAPFAEV
-1139 TTYRGAQIGNGKTI
+1139 TIYRGKQISDGDTI

-1162 PDVTIFYTP
+1162 PDVIISYTP

-1179 KLNGTAAKGND
+1179 KLNQTESNELGPQDGM
-1190 TITVQEGTVY
+1190 VSES
-1200 EQLNPETGEVQ
+1200 LNPETGTAR

-1219 GSVFVGWYDAQ
+1219 GSVFVGWYDAK
-1230 DTERRHPLTDSTT
+1230 DTERENPLTDSMT
-1243 YTPGKDSSGRYQ
+1243 YTPEKNSSSKRYQ

-1270 HYVANA
+1270 RYDANA
-1276 TDAAGTM
+1276 DDAAGTM

-1291 QAYPLKKCAFSREGY
+1291 QAHPLKECAFSREGY
-1306 RFVGWATEKEGEV
+1306 RFVGWATESTGKV
-1319 KYEDQKSIKLD
+1319 KYEDQESIKLEEKFPNLKDDND
-1330 EEFQNLT
+1330 EVT
-1337 NDNEKVYLYAVWQEQ
+1337 LYAVWEEQ
-1352 SVTLSY
+1352 SVTIGYVSS
-1358 EPNDAEL
+1358 DTEL
-1365 GSVSKA
+1365 GTVTVE
-1371 SETVAAVTG
+1371 SEPVDAVTG
-1380 TAKGSTAQAKSGARF
+1380 TAHGSTAQAKSGAKF

-1403 TLLSTDLTFVPT
+1403 TLLSTELTFVPK
-1415 RKAGTVWQG
+1415 KADGAVWQG
-1424 TTYYAHFSAKRSPST
+1424 TTYYARFSAQRRPST

-1447 ETKPTLAP
+1447 ETKPMLAP

-1476 VRPNGSISRAE
+1476 VHPNGSISRAE

-1493 RLLKDDVRTQNLTKD
+1493 RLLKDDVRMQNLTKD
-1508 NAYSDVPDTAWYSTA
+1508 NAYSDVSDTAWYAAA

-1629 ANQIAWPD
+1629 ANQIVWPD
-1637 NPETFWGYLTI
+1637 NPETFWGYLAI

>member
-9 KRAVCGLMV
+9 KRAVSGLMV
-18 LVMALGLLPTS
+18 LVMALSLLPTS

-41 AIKNGSFEQPE
+41 AIKNGSFEEPA
-52 FNNMNAPQ
+52 FHDKNSPQ
-60 WAANLVPDWHTTAS
+60 WPANNVPDWDTTAS
-74 DQKIEFGST
+74 DKLIEFGSRRNGKNAPQLT
-83 RKDGTVPHIVGN
+83 GVDKTIPDG
-95 PNLQDSGC
+95 S

-120 TTVGGNV
+120 ETVGGNV

-133 HRGRMGVDQMAVI
+133 HRGRDGVDHMALI
-146 IGPKQSQID
+146 IGPKQNF
-155 PATGERI
+155 
-162 DVDPAKPS
+162 DPAKPS
-170 ENGRDQFMRM
+170 EDGKDQFMRM
-180 TYWVRQHASN
+180 TDWVRQHASEMG
-190 LNVGI
+190 VTVYG
-195 PQTGC
+195 TGC

-212 ANGGFQNDIGD
+212 KKGGFQNDIGD

-242 GTSNTAWGNYGTNSS
+242 GTNNNAWGNYGTKSS
-257 DYAAGK
+257 DYAAGN

-276 NQTVFAFC
+276 TETVFAFC
-284 SYSAAGGSTQGNL
+284 SYSAAGGSTCGNL

-312 ATAGGSGFI
+312 ATAGGSGYI
-321 GVPTGNVSEYYPIGS
+321 GVPTGGKNVYYEIRG

-343 ANGSTIKVKAVEPEN
+343 ANGSTITVQAVEPKN
-358 GDVQFVG
+358 DVQFVG

-370 QTQNGLEKEFI
+370 QTQNGLKKEFI
-381 SAASSS
+381 PAASSS

-393 TYTYVHRVEEPAD
+393 TYTYVHPVEEPAD

-417 IYEANGGN
+417 IYEANGGDQ
-425 LYTHGDNRTN
+425 YTHGDNGTN
-435 AVSFAQQAGSGGTLK
+435 AVSFAQQVRDDGSKT
-450 EREPYT
+450 ERLPYES
-456 AQAATTTK
+456 QEATTKTK

-469 DGWLLPQKN
+469 DGWLLARKE
-478 KVLPAVHTVKYD
+478 KVLPAVHTVSYD
-490 TVSGTFTF
+490 TASETFTF
-498 TADDGKNETLQS
+498 TADDGTKETLES

-528 SRMKENGTVSDNIQ
+528 SRVKDKDGMVSADIQ

-550 TVTSDGSAVETETT
+550 TVTSDGAAVKTETT

-582 EAKQGYCFIGWYQQ
+582 TAKNGYRFVGWYQQ
-596 VDGKYELV
+596 LDGDTYQFISNQE
-604 SSKSTHSY
+604 TY
-612 TVSREGVQTIY
+612 TYTAKAEGVQTVY

-634 RWASVDAGKCP
+634 QWASVAAGKCP
-645 PEELLDKN
+645 QNTPDPP
-653 NLSRPEDGTV
+653 SPGTV

-675 IKGVTTIDGTVT
+675 IKDKTTIDGTVT

-696 WVFTGWHDGKEDGSN
+696 WVFTGWHDGKEDGSSGN
-711 GTGDDIVIRETEL
+711 DVDIVIRETEL
-724 INVTGDRTL
+724 IKVTGDRTL

-757 SPSGSFEQTE
+757 SPSGSFELTE

-775 TAAGKPA
+775 TAQAEPDR
-782 HNQTMDGKDV
+782 NQTTDEEGNPIDV
-792 LVTDNVTLYGKW
+792 LVTGNVTLYGDW
-804 SFDGWKRNDTKD
+804 SFNGWKRSDNDSTIA
-816 TVTAGDGFDMPGND
+816 AGRGFNMPGKD
-830 VTLTGQ
+830 LTLTGQ

-843 YTVVYDT
+843 YTVVYDLGNGRT
-850 GDGKPISDP
+850 VDDP
-859 KYASYDYAA
+859 NNENYNYSK

-875 GLNTPTGIPFGASIE
+875 GINAPSTGIGIPFGASIK
-890 LMELPDETKIS
+890 LMELPAGTEIP
-901 DDKYFSGWSIV
+901 DDKYFAGWSLTNPKDKTDVQINAL
-912 DPTNADLGTIETQD
+912 PTQS
-926 PGDSVGYRYLGITE
+926 PGIFVNDRDFEVGNSGE
-940 DKQEVTLYAVYK
+940 QVTLYAIYK
-952 NKGVA
+952 TYDVA
-957 TVDFAVNDSNWGDVD
+957 TVEFDAETGGSVTSR
-972 TKSGSFTVQNGIV
+972 SGSFNVKDGDVLQEQRV
-985 DNKTVFSTAAP
+985 SSTAAP

-1007 KKSDGSLTKATDGN
+1007 ESDDGKLEPVNGSAIN
-1021 GNVITGAALTVTS
+1021 GTTLTVTAA
-1034 NMMQAKL
+1034 MMQAKL
-1041 DSLTMSRE
+1041 PLTGSRE
-1049 ENRTPVLVVRYVAVF
+1049 ENGTPPVLVVHYVAVF

-1070 VQFDGNGNNV
+1070 VKFDGNGDDKEA
-1080 TGAMEPQ
+1080 TMKPQ
-1087 KFHDPDSEDQPT
+1087 TFPAPDSEEQLT
-1099 ILRKNAFT
+1099 TLRKNEFK

-1115 WAEYPTREDGQG
+1115 WAEYPTREVGQEE
-1127 RIYADEASFAEV
+1127 RIYADEAPFAEV
-1139 TTYRGAQIGNGKTI
+1139 TIYQGNKIVDGGTI

-1179 KLNGTAAKGND
+1179 ELNPTESNELDPQDGM
-1190 TITVQEGTVY
+1190 VSES
-1200 EQLNPETGEVQ
+1200 LNPETGTAR
-1211 GATAVPGK
+1211 GATAVPGE
-1219 GSVFVGWYDAQ
+1219 GSVFVGWYDAK
-1230 DTERRHPLTDSTT
+1230 DTERENSLTDSMT
-1243 YTPGKDSSGRYQ
+1243 YTPEKNSSSKRYQ

-1270 HYVANA
+1270 HYDANA
-1276 TDAAGTM
+1276 ADAAGTM

-1291 QAYPLKKCAFSREGY
+1291 EAYPLKECAFSREGY
-1306 RFVGWATEKEGEV
+1306 RFVGWATEQKGKV
-1319 KYEDQKSIKLD
+1319 KYVDQTNIKLD
-1330 EEFQNLT
+1330 EEFPNLKD
-1337 NDNEKVYLYAVWQEQ
+1337 DNKGVTLYAVWEEQ

-1371 SETVAAVTG
+1371 SETVDAVTG
-1380 TAKGSTAQAKSGARF
+1380 TAKGSTAQPKSGARF

-1403 TLLSTDLTFVPT
+1403 ALLSKELTFVPT
-1415 RKAGTVWQG
+1415 KKDGAVWQG

-1493 RLLKDDVRTQNLTKD
+1493 RLLKDDVRMQNLTKD
-1508 NAYSDVPDTAWYSTA
+1508 NAYSDVSDTAWYAAA

-1629 ANQIAWPD
+1629 ANQIVWPD
-1637 NPETFWGYLTI
+1637 NPETFWGYLAI

-1669 AKRENRDWSKEFEQ
+1669 VKRENRDWSKEFEQ

>member
-18 LVMALGLLPTS
+18 LAMALSLLPTS

-41 AIKNGSFEQPE
+41 AIKNGSFEQPASDKD
-52 FNNMNAPQ
+52 NSPQ
-60 WAANLVPDWHTTAS
+60 LHADLVPDWSTTAS
-74 DQKIEFGST
+74 GQKIEFGS
-83 RKDGTVPHIVGN
+83 RRNGQNAPQLMGDQAI
-95 PNLQDSGC
+95 PNGY

-133 HRGRMGVDQMAVI
+133 HRGRYGIDQMALI
-146 IGPKQSQID
+146 IGPKQDI
-155 PATGERI
+155 
-162 DVDPAKPS
+162 DPAKPS
-170 ENGRDQFMRM
+170 KNGKDQFMRM
-180 TYWVRQHASN
+180 TDWVKNHAEKLGVN
-190 LNVGI
+190 I
-195 PQTGC
+195 APTGC

-212 ANGGFQNDIGD
+212 AKGEFQNDIGD
-223 AFSASPSDVY
+223 AFSASRSDVY

-242 GTSNTAWGNYGTNSS
+242 GTSNKAWGNYGTNSS
-257 DYAAGK
+257 AYAAGN

-276 NQTVFAFC
+276 TETVFAFC
-284 SYSAAGGSTQGNL
+284 SYSATTYNNKTLGNL
-297 IDNIHFSLYQ
+297 IDNIYFDLFQ
-307 TITAA
+307 TLSISAS
-312 ATAGGSGFI
+312 GGG
-321 GVPTGNVSEYYPIGS
+321 TGSMTVSADGKDDSTIKVS
-336 SMSELVV
+336 DSETKEAVV
-343 ANGSTIKVKAVEPEN
+343 ANGSTIKVKAVKPKDSN
-358 GDVQFVG
+358 VQFVG

-370 QTQNGLEKEFI
+370 QTAKGLEQVFIPVTDKE
-381 SAASSS
+381 
-387 WDKVDR
+387 WGEEGD
-393 TYTYVHRVEEPAD
+393 TYTYVHPVKEPAD

-417 IYEANGGN
+417 IYEANGGQK
-425 LYTHGDNRTN
+425 YVHTEGAAEPTDT
-435 AVSFAQQAGSGGTLK
+435 VSFATGLT
-450 EREPYT
+450 EYT
-456 AQAATTTK
+456 SHAAQAPAGCK
-464 DGWRF
+464 DTWQF
-469 DGWLLPQKN
+469 QGWLLPQNNN
-478 KVLPAVHTVKYD
+478 KVLPADHTVKYN
-490 TVSGTFTF
+490 TASETFTF
-498 TADDGKNETLQS
+498 TANGETTELHS
-510 GGATLIA
+510 VGATLFA

-528 SRMKENGTVSDNIQ
+528 SRVKENGKVSADFR
-542 ENTACGSI
+542 ENTDCG
-550 TVTSDGSAVETETT
+550 TVDIVDHKGELVADNPAAKDYFASASER
-564 EAVTD
+564 VTV
-569 YYSQANEKITATA
+569 TATA
-582 EAKQGYCFIGWYQQ
+582 NAGYEFIGWYQQ
-596 VDGKYELV
+596 VDGEKYDLV
-604 SSKSTHSY
+604 SSKPTHSY
-612 TVSREGVQTIY
+612 NVSREGVQTIY

-634 RWASVDAGKCP
+634 QWASVDAGKCP
-645 PEELLDKN
+645 PNTPELP
-653 NLSRPEDGTV
+653 SPGTV

-675 IKGVTTIDGTVT
+675 IKDKTTIDGTVT

-696 WVFTGWHDGKEDGSN
+696 WVFTGWHDGKEDGSSGN
-711 GTGDDIVIRETEL
+711 DVDIVIRETEL
-724 INVTGDRTL
+724 IKVTGDRTL

-757 SPSGSFEQTE
+757 SPSGSFELTE

-775 TAAGKPA
+775 TAQAEPDR
-782 HNQTMDGKDV
+782 NQTTDEEGNPIDV
-792 LVTDNVTLYGKW
+792 LVTGNVTLYGDW
-804 SFDGWKRNDTKD
+804 SFNGWKRSDNDSTIA
-816 TVTAGDGFDMPGND
+816 AGRGFNMPGKD
-830 VTLTGQ
+830 LTLTGQ

-868 LLGSSKP
+868 LLGSDKSGINAP
-875 GLNTPTGIPFGASIE
+875 STGIPFGASIK
-890 LMELPDETKIS
+890 LMELPDGTVPEG
-901 DDKYFSGWSIV
+901 KYFAGWSRMN
-912 DPTNADLGTIETQD
+912 P
-926 PGDSVGYRYLGITE
+926 E
-940 DKQEVTLYAVYK
+940 DKTDVQINALPTQSPGIFVNDRDFEVGNSGEQVTLYAIYK
-952 NKGVA
+952 TYDVA
-957 TVDFAVNDSNWGDVD
+957 TVEFDAETGGSVTSR
-972 TKSGSFTVQNGIV
+972 SGSFKVKDGDVLQEQRV
-985 DNKTVFSTAAP
+985 SSTATP
-996 RDGYHF
+996 REGYHF

-1007 KKSDGSLTKATDGN
+1007 KDALTPVSTDAT
-1021 GNVITGAALTVTS
+1021 LTVTS
-1034 NMMQAKL
+1034 DMMQEKQ
-1041 DSLTMSRE
+1041 
-1049 ENRTPVLVVRYVAVF
+1049 ENGTPVLVVHYVAVF

-1070 VQFDGNGNNV
+1070 VKFEPNGALDAEGKSDV
-1080 TGAMEPQ
+1080 TGEMPPQ

-1099 ILRKNAFT
+1099 MLRKNAFT

-1115 WAEYPTREDGQG
+1115 WAELENGQG
-1127 RIYADEASFAEV
+1127 RIYADEAPFAEV
-1139 TTYRGAQIGNGKTI
+1139 TIYRGVEIKNRDTI

-1179 KLNGTAAKGND
+1179 ELNPTESNELDPQDGM
-1190 TITVQEGTVY
+1190 VSES
-1200 EQLNPETGEVQ
+1200 LNPETGTAR
-1211 GATAVPGK
+1211 GATAVPGE

-1230 DTERRHPLTDSTT
+1230 DTERSNRLIDSTT
-1243 YTPGKDSSGRYQ
+1243 YTPKKDSSGRYQ
-1255 DGSYVALFRLKQYVL
+1255 EGSYVALFRLKQYVL
-1270 HYVANA
+1270 RYDANGG
-1276 TDAAGTM
+1276 TGTM

-1291 QAYPLKKCAFSREGY
+1291 QAHPLEKCAFSREGY
-1306 RFVGWATEKEGEV
+1306 SFVGWATEKEGKV

-1330 EEFQNLT
+1330 EEFPNLT
-1337 NDNEKVYLYAVWQEQ
+1337 NDNDEVYLYAVWEEQ

-1371 SETVAAVTG
+1371 SETVDAVTG
-1380 TAKGSTAQAKSGARF
+1380 TAKGSTAQPKSGARF

-1403 TLLSTDLTFVPT
+1403 ALLSKELTFVPT
-1415 RKAGTVWQG
+1415 KKDGAVWQG

-1493 RLLKDDVRTQNLTKD
+1493 RLLKDDVRMQNLTKD
-1508 NAYSDVPDTAWYSTA
+1508 NAYSDVSDTAWYAAA

-1629 ANQIAWPD
+1629 ANQIVWPD
-1637 NPETFWGYLTI
+1637 NPETFWGYLAI

>member
-18 LVMALGLLPTS
+18 LAMALSLLPTS

-41 AIKNGSFEQPE
+41 AIKNGSFEEPA
-52 FNNMNAPQ
+52 FHDKNSPQ
-60 WAANLVPDWHTTAS
+60 WPANNVPDWDTTAS
-74 DQKIEFGST
+74 DKLIEFGS
-83 RKDGTVPHIVGN
+83 RRNGKDAPQLTGVDKTIPDG
-95 PNLQDSGC
+95 S

-133 HRGRMGVDQMAVI
+133 HRGREGDDHMALI
-146 IGPKQSQID
+146 IGPKQD
-155 PATGERI
+155 E
-162 DVDPAKPS
+162 KPDKP
-170 ENGRDQFMRM
+170 NKAGKDQFMRM
-180 TYWVRQHASN
+180 TDWVKSHAEKLGVN
-190 LNVGI
+190 I
-195 PQTGC
+195 PVTGC

-242 GTSNTAWGNYGTNSS
+242 GTSNTAWGNYGTKSS
-257 DYAAGK
+257 AYAAGN

-276 NQTVFAFC
+276 TKTVFAFC
-284 SYSAAGGSTQGNL
+284 SYSAATSNKTLGNL

-321 GVPTGNVSEYYPIGS
+321 IVPTGDKGSKYYEIGS
-336 SMSELVV
+336 SMSKLVV
-343 ANGSTIKVKAVEPEN
+343 ANGSPITVKVVKSD
-358 GDVQFVG
+358 DVQFVG

-370 QTQNGLEKEFI
+370 QTAKGLEQVFIPVTDKEE
-381 SAASSS
+381 
-387 WDKVDR
+387 WGEEDG

-417 IYEANGGN
+417 IYEAKGGDR
-425 LYTHGDNRTN
+425 YIYGDNGTN
-435 AVSFAQQAGSGGTLK
+435 AVSFARQAGSDGTLK

-456 AQAATTTK
+456 AQAAETTK

-469 DGWLLPQKN
+469 DGWLLPRKT
-478 KVLPAVHTVKYD
+478 KVLPAVHTVSYD
-490 TVSGTFTF
+490 TESETFTF
-498 TADDGKNETLQS
+498 TAADGTRETLNS

-517 QWKWRQRFVTA
+517 QWKWRQRFITA
-528 SRMKENGTVSDNIQ
+528 SRVKGADGKVSDDFQVNADCGTVEIVGNVGESVANNPAAKDYFASAS
-542 ENTACGSI
+542 ERV
-550 TVTSDGSAVETETT
+550 TV
-564 EAVTD
+564 
-569 YYSQANEKITATA
+569 TATA
-582 EAKQGYCFIGWYQQ
+582 KAGYEFIGWYQQ
-596 VDGKYELV
+596 VDGNKYELV
-604 SSKSTHSY
+604 SSKPTHSY
-612 TVSREGVQTIY
+612 NVSREGVQTIY

-634 RWASVDAGKCP
+634 QWASVAAGKCP
-645 PEELLDKN
+645 QNTPDPP
-653 NLSRPEDGTV
+653 SPGTV

-675 IKGVTTIDGTVT
+675 IKDKTTIDGTVT
-687 KDGRTVPGK
+687 KGDRTVPGK
-696 WVFTGWHDGKEDGSN
+696 WVFTGRHDGKEDGSS
-711 GTGDDIVIRETEL
+711 GTGSDIVIQETEL

-748 YQFADNTRW
+748 YQFADSTCW
-757 SPSGSFEQTE
+757 SPSGSFAHTE
-767 NYYRGESV
+767 EHYRGESV
-775 TAAGKPA
+775 TAQAEPDRD
-782 HNQTMDGKDV
+782 QTTDGEDV
-792 LVTDNVTLYGKW
+792 LTTDNVTLYGDWLFK
-804 SFDGWKRNDTKD
+804 GWQRSDKEDNAKDAMISTKE
-816 TVTAGDGFDMPGND
+816 VFSMPGND
-830 VTLTGQ
+830 LTLTGQ
-836 WEFTPYT
+836 WKFTPYT

-850 GDGKPISDP
+850 GDGKPIRDP

-868 LLGSSKP
+868 LLGSSKS
-875 GLNTPTGIPFGASIE
+875 GLNAPSTGIPFGASIE
-890 LMELPDETKIS
+890 LMGLPAGTEIP
-901 DDKYFSGWSIV
+901 DDKYFAGWSLTNPKDKTDVQINAL
-912 DPTNADLGTIETQD
+912 PTQS
-926 PGDSVGYRYLGITE
+926 PGIFVNDRDFEVGNSGE
-940 DKQEVTLYAVYK
+940 QVTLYAIYK
-952 NKGVA
+952 TYDVA
-957 TVDFAVNDSNWGDVD
+957 TVEFDAETGGSVTSR
-972 TKSGSFTVQNGIV
+972 SGSFNVKDGDVLQEQRV
-985 DNKTVFSTAAP
+985 SSTATP
-996 RDGYHF
+996 REGYHF

-1007 KKSDGSLTKATDGN
+1007 KDAQGELSLVSKDAT
-1021 GNVITGAALTVTS
+1021 LTVTS
-1034 NMMQAKL
+1034 DMMQAKL
-1041 DSLTMSRE
+1041 KPLAESRG
-1049 ENRTPVLVVRYVAVF
+1049 ENRTPVHVVRYIAVF
-1064 ARDSFT
+1064 ARNSFT
-1070 VQFDGNGNNV
+1070 VEFDRNGDDV
-1080 TGAMEPQ
+1080 TGEMPPQ
-1087 KFHDPDSEDQPT
+1087 KFHDPKSKDQPT
-1099 ILRKNAFT
+1099 MLRKNEFT

-1115 WAEYPTREDGQG
+1115 WAELENGQG
-1127 RIYADEASFAEV
+1127 RIYADEAPFAEV
-1139 TTYRGAQIGNGKTI
+1139 TIYRGVEIKNRDTI

-1179 KLNGTAAKGND
+1179 ELNGTAAKEND

-1200 EQLNPETGEVQ
+1200 ESLNPETGTAR

-1219 GSVFVGWYDAQ
+1219 GSMFVGWYDAQ
-1230 DTERRHPLTDSTT
+1230 DTERSHPLTDGSTT
-1243 YTPGKDSSGRYQ
+1243 YTPERDSSGRYRK
-1255 DGSYVALFRLKQYVL
+1255 GSYVALFRLKQYVL
-1270 HYVANA
+1270 HYEANGG
-1276 TDAAGTM
+1276 TGTM

-1291 QAYPLKKCAFSREGY
+1291 QAHPLEKCAFSREGY
-1306 RFVGWATEKEGEV
+1306 RFVGWATEPAGEV
-1319 KYEDQKSIKLD
+1319 KYENQKSIKLENEFPNLKDDND
-1330 EEFQNLT
+1330 EVT
-1337 NDNEKVYLYAVWQEQ
+1337 LYAVWQERD
-1352 SVTLSY
+1352 VTLNYASSD
-1358 EPNDAEL
+1358 ESL
-1365 GSVSKA
+1365 GTVTVG
-1371 SETVAAVTG
+1371 SETIRAVNGKPT
-1380 TAKGSTAQAKSGARF
+1380 GSTAQPKSGARF

-1403 TLLSTDLTFVPT
+1403 TLLSTDLKFVPT
-1415 RKAGTVWQG
+1415 RADGAVWQG

-1493 RLLKDDVRTQNLTKD
+1493 RLLKDDVRAQNLTKD
-1508 NAYSDVPDTAWYSTA
+1508 NAYSDVSGTAWYAAA

-1584 AYGNGWVEGS
+1584 AYGNGWVAGS

-1629 ANQIAWPD
+1629 ANQIVWPD
-1637 NPETFWGYLTI
+1637 NPETFWGYLAI

>member
-9 KRAVCGLMV
+9 KRAVSGLMV
-18 LVMALGLLPTS
+18 LAMALSLLPTS

-41 AIKNGSFEQPE
+41 AIKNGSFEEPA
-52 FNNMNAPQ
+52 FHDKNSPQ
-60 WAANLVPDWHTTAS
+60 WPAKEVPDWDTTAS
-74 DQKIEFGST
+74 DRKIEFGS
-83 RKDGTVPHIVGN
+83 RRNGKDAPQLIGDQTIPDGY
-95 PNLQDSGC
+95 

-120 TTVGGNV
+120 ETVGGNV

-133 HRGRMGVDQMAVI
+133 HRGREGDDHMALI
-146 IGPKQSQID
+146 IGPKQD
-155 PATGERI
+155 E
-162 DVDPAKPS
+162 KPDKP
-170 ENGRDQFMRM
+170 NKAGKDQFMRM
-180 TYWVRQHASN
+180 TDWVKSHAEKLGVN
-190 LNVGI
+190 I
-195 PQTGC
+195 PVTGC

-242 GTSNTAWGNYGTNSS
+242 GTSNTAWGNYGTKSS
-257 DYAAGK
+257 AYAAGN

-276 NQTVFAFC
+276 TKTVFAFC
-284 SYSAAGGSTQGNL
+284 SYSAATSNMTLGNL

-312 ATAGGSGFI
+312 ATAGGSGYI
-321 GVPTGNVSEYYPIGS
+321 GVSTGDKDESVLYKIDDK
-336 SMSELVV
+336 MRELVV
-343 ANGSTIKVKAVEPEN
+343 ANGSTITVQAVKPKDSN
-358 GDVQFVG
+358 VQFVG

-370 QTQNGLEKEFI
+370 QTAKGLEQVFI
-381 SAASSS
+381 PVA
-387 WDKVDR
+387 DKGWREEGD
-393 TYTYVHRVEEPAD
+393 TYTYEHRVEEPAD

-417 IYEANGGN
+417 IYEANGGKQ
-425 LYTHGDNRTN
+425 YTHGDNGTN
-435 AVSFAQQAGSGGTLK
+435 AVSFAPQVSDDGSTTARGPYDSK
-450 EREPYT
+450 E
-456 AQAATTTK
+456 ATPVK
-464 DGWRF
+464 

-478 KVLPAVHTVKYD
+478 KVLPAVHTVSYD
-490 TVSGTFTF
+490 AERDTFTF
-498 TADDGKNETLQS
+498 AANGETTELQS

-528 SRMKENGTVSDNIQ
+528 SRVKGADGMVSADIQ

-550 TVTSDGSAVETETT
+550 TVTSDGAAVKTETT

-582 EAKQGYCFIGWYQQ
+582 TAKNGYRFVGWYQQ
-596 VDGKYELV
+596 LDGDTYQFV
-604 SSKSTHSY
+604 SNQATY
-612 TVSREGVQTIY
+612 TYTAKAEGVQTIY

-634 RWASVDAGKCP
+634 QWASVDAGKCP
-645 PEELLDKN
+645 PN
-653 NLSRPEDGTV
+653 RPEPPSPGTV

-675 IKGVTTIDGTVT
+675 IKDKTTIDGTVT

-696 WVFTGWHDGKEDGSN
+696 WVFTGWHDGEDDGSS
-711 GTGDDIVIRETEL
+711 GTGSDIVIRVTEL

-733 TGFWTFIP
+733 TGFWTFEP
-741 EKEHTLT
+741 EAEHSLS
-748 YQFADNTRW
+748 YQFADSGSW
-757 SPSGSFEQTE
+757 SPSGSLAQTE
-767 NYYRGESV
+767 EHYRGESV
-775 TAAGKPA
+775 TAKAEPA
-782 HNQTMDGKDV
+782 RNQTTDGKDV
-792 LVTDNVTLYGKW
+792 LATDDVTLYGAW
-804 SFDGWKRNDTKD
+804 SFKGWQRSDDNEGIIA
-816 TVTAGDGFDMPGND
+816 AGSEFNMPGND
-830 VTLTGQ
+830 LTLTGQ

-850 GDGKPISDP
+850 GNGEPVGDL

-875 GLNTPTGIPFGASIE
+875 GLKAPSTGIPFGASIK
-890 LMELPDETKIS
+890 LMELPAGTEIPN
-901 DDKYFSGWSIV
+901 DKYFAGWSLV
-912 DPTNADLGTIETQD
+912 KPENNLSTIETQA
-926 PGDSVGYRYLGITE
+926 PGDSVDFRKLKVTE
-940 DKQEVTLYAVYK
+940 NGQEVKLYAVYK
-952 NKGVA
+952 NKDVA
-957 TVDFAVNDSNWGDVD
+957 TVDFAVNDSNWGDVNP
-972 TKSGSFTVQNGIV
+972 KSGSFMVQNGKV
-985 DNKTVFSTAAP
+985 DEGTVSSTADP

-1007 KKSDGSLTKATDGN
+1007 KGALTPVSTDAT
-1021 GNVITGAALTVTS
+1021 LTVTTA
-1034 NMMQAKL
+1034 MMQAKL
-1041 DSLTMSRE
+1041 DLLTK
-1049 ENRTPVLVVRYVAVF
+1049 NGTPVVLVVHYVAVF

-1070 VQFDGNGNNV
+1070 VNFDGNGDDKEA
-1080 TGAMEPQ
+1080 TMKPQ
-1087 KFHDPDSEDQPT
+1087 TFPAPDSEEQLT
-1099 ILRKNAFT
+1099 TLRKNEFK

-1115 WAEYPTREDGQG
+1115 WAEYPTREVGQEG
-1127 RIYADEASFAEV
+1127 RNYADEEPFAEV
-1139 TTYRGAQIGNGKTI
+1139 TIYRGNKIEDDGTI

-1179 KLNGTAAKGND
+1179 ELNPTESNELDPQDGM
-1190 TITVQEGTVY
+1190 VSES
-1200 EQLNPETGEVQ
+1200 LNPETGTAR
-1211 GATAVPGK
+1211 GATAVPGE

-1230 DTERRHPLTDSTT
+1230 DTERENSLTDGKT
-1243 YTPGKDSSGRYQ
+1243 YTPEKDLSGRYR

-1270 HYVANA
+1270 RYDANGG
-1276 TDAAGTM
+1276 TGTM

-1291 QAYPLKKCAFSREGY
+1291 QAHPLEKCAFSREGY
-1306 RFVGWATEKEGEV
+1306 RFVGWATESTDKV
-1319 KYEDQKSIKLD
+1319 KYEDQESIKLD
-1330 EEFQNLT
+1330 EEFPNLT
-1337 NDNEKVYLYAVWQEQ
+1337 NDNDVVTLYAVWEEQ
-1352 SVTLSY
+1352 SVTIGYVSS
-1358 EPNDAEL
+1358 DTEL
-1365 GSVSKA
+1365 GTVTVE
-1371 SETVAAVTG
+1371 SEPVDAVTG
-1380 TAKGSTAQAKSGARF
+1380 TAHGSTAQAKSGARF

-1403 TLLSTDLTFVPT
+1403 TLLSTELTFVPK
-1415 RKAGTVWQG
+1415 KADGAVWQG
-1424 TTYYAHFSAKRSPST
+1424 TTYYARFSARRRPST

-1493 RLLKDDVRTQNLTKD
+1493 RLLKDDVRMQNLTKD
-1508 NAYSDVPDTAWYSTA
+1508 NAYSDVSDTAWYAAA

-1629 ANQIAWPD
+1629 ANQIVWPD
-1637 NPETFWGYLTI
+1637 NPETFWGYLAI

-1669 AKRENRDWSKEFEQ
+1669 VKRENRDWSKEFEQ

>member
-18 LVMALGLLPTS
+18 LAMALSLLPTS

-41 AIKNGSFEQPE
+41 AIKNGSFEEPA
-52 FNNMNAPQ
+52 FHDKNSPQ
-60 WAANLVPDWHTTAS
+60 WPANNVPDWDTTAS
-74 DQKIEFGST
+74 DKLIEFGST
-83 RKDGTVPHIVGN
+83 RKTGKVPHIWGN
-95 PNLQDSGC
+95 PDIPDGD

-120 TTVGGNV
+120 ETVGGNV

-133 HRGRMGVDQMAVI
+133 HRGRDGVDQMAVI
-146 IGPKQSQID
+146 IGPKQ
-155 PATGERI
+155 AF
-162 DVDPAKPS
+162 DPAKPS
-170 ENGRDQFMRM
+170 ADGKDQFMRM
-180 TYWVRQHASN
+180 TDWVKSHAEK
-190 LNVGI
+190 LGVKI
-195 PQTGC
+195 PVTGC

-212 ANGGFQNDIGD
+212 KNGRFENDIGD

-242 GTSNTAWGNYGTNSS
+242 GTSNTAWGNYGTKSS
-257 DYAAGK
+257 AYAAGN

-276 NQTVFAFC
+276 TETVFAFC
-284 SYSAAGGSTQGNL
+284 SYSAAGGNTCGNL

-321 GVPTGNVSEYYPIGS
+321 GVPTGDKGSEYYEIGS
-336 SMSELVV
+336 SMSKRVV

-370 QTQNGLEKEFI
+370 QTQNGLKKEFI
-381 SAASSS
+381 PATSPS
-387 WDKVDR
+387 WDIVDR
-393 TYTYVHRVEEPAD
+393 TYTYEHPVEEPAD

-417 IYEANGGN
+417 IYEANGGDQ
-425 LYTHGDNRTN
+425 YTHGDNGTN
-435 AVSFAQQAGSGGTLK
+435 AVSFAPQVSGDGSTTARG
-450 EREPYT
+450 PYESK
-456 AQAATTTK
+456 AATTTK
-464 DGWRF
+464 DGWKF
-469 DGWLLPQKN
+469 DGWLLARSETL
-478 KVLPAVHTVKYD
+478 LPAEHTVTYD
-490 TVSGTFTF
+490 KATDTLTFTDNGSERGS
-498 TADDGKNETLQS
+498 AE

-528 SRMKENGTVSDNIQ
+528 SREKNADGTVSDDFRVN
-542 ENTACGSI
+542 AGCG
-550 TVTSDGSAVETETT
+550 TVSVSGGVCASGNSAI
-564 EAVTD
+564 TD
-569 YYSQANEKITATA
+569 YFASDNELVTATA
-582 EAKQGYCFIGWYQQ
+582 TANAGYEFMGWYQQ
-596 VDGKYELV
+596 VDGNKYELV

-612 TVSREGVQTIY
+612 NVSREGVQTVY

-634 RWASVDAGKCP
+634 QWASVDAGKCP
-645 PEELLDKN
+645 PNTPELP
-653 NLSRPEDGTV
+653 SPGTV

-675 IKGVTTIDGTVT
+675 IKDKTTIDGTVK

-696 WVFTGWHDGKEDGSN
+696 WVFTGWRDENND
-711 GTGDDIVIRETEL
+711 IRETEL
-724 INVTGDRTL
+724 IKVTGDRTL
-733 TGFWTFIP
+733 TGFWTFEP
-741 EKEHTLT
+741 EAEHSLS
-748 YQFADNTRW
+748 YQFADSGSW
-757 SPSGSFEQTE
+757 SPSGSFAHTE
-767 NYYRGESV
+767 EHYRGESV
-775 TAAGKPA
+775 TAQAEPA
-782 HNQTMDGKDV
+782 HNRAKDEKGNPIDV
-792 LVTDNVTLYGKW
+792 LVTGNNVVLYGKW
-804 SFDGWKRNDTKD
+804 SFDGWKRSDNEGDNEGI
-816 TVTAGDGFDMPGND
+816 VAAGNGFNMPGND
-830 VTLTGQ
+830 LKLTGQ

-850 GDGKPISDP
+850 GDGIPISDP

-875 GLNTPTGIPFGASIE
+875 GLNAPSTGIPFGASIE
-890 LMELPDETKIS
+890 LMGLPAGTEIP
-901 DDKYFSGWSIV
+901 DDKYFAGWSLTNPKDKTDVQINAL
-912 DPTNADLGTIETQD
+912 PTQS
-926 PGDSVGYRYLGITE
+926 PGIFVNDRDFEVGNSGE
-940 DKQEVTLYAVYK
+940 QVTLYAIYK
-952 NKGVA
+952 TYDVA
-957 TVDFAVNDSNWGDVD
+957 TVEFDAETGGSVTSR
-972 TKSGSFTVQNGIV
+972 SGSFNVKDGDVLQEQRV
-985 DNKTVFSTAAP
+985 SSTAAP

-1007 KKSDGSLTKATDGN
+1007 ESDDGKLEPVNGSAIN
-1021 GNVITGAALTVTS
+1021 GTTLTVTAA
-1034 NMMQAKL
+1034 MMQAKL
-1041 DSLTMSRE
+1041 PLTGSRE
-1049 ENRTPVLVVRYVAVF
+1049 ENGTPPVLVVHYVAVF

-1070 VQFDGNGNNV
+1070 VKFDGNGDDKEA
-1080 TGAMEPQ
+1080 TMKPQ
-1087 KFHDPDSEDQPT
+1087 TFPAPDSEEQLT
-1099 ILRKNAFT
+1099 TLRKNEFK

-1115 WAEYPTREDGQG
+1115 WAEYPTREVGQEE
-1127 RIYADEASFAEV
+1127 RIYADEAPFAEV
-1139 TTYRGAQIGNGKTI
+1139 TIYQGNKIVDGGTI

-1179 KLNGTAAKGND
+1179 ELNPTESNELDPQDGM
-1190 TITVQEGTVY
+1190 VSES
-1200 EQLNPETGEVQ
+1200 LNPETGTAR
-1211 GATAVPGK
+1211 GATAVPGE
-1219 GSVFVGWYDAQ
+1219 GSVFVGWYDAK
-1230 DTERRHPLTDSTT
+1230 DTERENSLTDSMT
-1243 YTPGKDSSGRYQ
+1243 YTPEKNSSSKRYQ

-1270 HYVANA
+1270 HYDANA
-1276 TDAAGTM
+1276 ADAAGTM

-1291 QAYPLKKCAFSREGY
+1291 EAYPLKECAFSREGY
-1306 RFVGWATEKEGEV
+1306 RFVGWATEQKGKV
-1319 KYEDQKSIKLD
+1319 KYVDQTNIKLD
-1330 EEFQNLT
+1330 EEFPNLKD
-1337 NDNEKVYLYAVWQEQ
+1337 DNEGVTLYAVWEEQ

-1365 GSVSKA
+1365 GSVSSA
-1371 SETVAAVTG
+1371 SETVDAVTG
-1380 TAKGSTAQAKSGARF
+1380 TAKGSTAQPKSGARF
-1395 DGWYSADG
+1395 DGWYSTDG
-1403 TLLSTDLTFVPT
+1403 TLLSKELTFVPT
-1415 RKAGTVWQG
+1415 KKDGAVWQG
-1424 TTYYAHFSAKRSPST
+1424 TTYYARFSAKRSPST

-1493 RLLKDDVRTQNLTKD
+1493 RLLKDDVRMQSLTKD
-1508 NAYSDVPDTAWYSTA
+1508 NAYSDVSDTAWYAAA

-1629 ANQIAWPD
+1629 ANQIVWPD
-1637 NPETFWGYLTI
+1637 NPETFWGYLAI

>member
-9 KRAVCGLMV
+9 KRAVSGLMV
-18 LVMALGLLPTS
+18 LVMALSLLPTS
-29 ILAADTRSVTDN
+29 ILAADTRSVTEN
-41 AIKNGSFEQPE
+41 AIKNGSFEEPA
-52 FNNMNAPQ
+52 FHDKNSPQ
-60 WAANLVPDWHTTAS
+60 WPAKEVPDWDTTAS
-74 DQKIEFGST
+74 DRKIEFGS
-83 RKDGTVPHIVGN
+83 RRNGKDAPQLMGDQTIPDG
-95 PNLQDSGC
+95 S

-120 TTVGGNV
+120 ETVGGNV

-133 HRGRMGVDQMAVI
+133 HRGREGDDHMALI
-146 IGPKQSQID
+146 IGPKQD
-155 PATGERI
+155 E
-162 DVDPAKPS
+162 KPDKP
-170 ENGRDQFMRM
+170 NKAGKDQFMRM
-180 TYWVRQHASN
+180 TDWVKSHAEKLGVN
-190 LNVGI
+190 I
-195 PQTGC
+195 PVTGC

-242 GTSNTAWGNYGTNSS
+242 GTSNTAWGNYGTKSS
-257 DYAAGK
+257 AYAAGK

-276 NQTVFAFC
+276 TKTVFAFC
-284 SYSAAGGSTQGNL
+284 SYSAATSNKTLGNL

-321 GVPTGNVSEYYPIGS
+321 GVPTGGKNVYYEIRG

-343 ANGSTIKVKAVEPEN
+343 ANGSPITVKAVEPESD
-358 GDVQFVG
+358 DVQFVG

-370 QTQNGLEKEFI
+370 QTQNGLKKEFI
-381 SAASSS
+381 PATSPS

-393 TYTYVHRVEEPAD
+393 TYTYEHPVEEPAD

-417 IYEANGGN
+417 IYEANGGKQ
-425 LYTHGDNRTN
+425 YTHGDNGTN
-435 AVSFAQQAGSGGTLK
+435 AVSFAPQVSGDGSTTARGPYDSK
-450 EREPYT
+450 E
-456 AQAATTTK
+456 ATPVK

-478 KVLPAVHTVKYD
+478 KVLPAVHTVSYD
-490 TVSGTFTF
+490 AESETFTF
-498 TADDGKNETLQS
+498 TANGETTELES
-510 GGATLIA
+510 VGATLIA

-528 SRMKENGTVSDNIQ
+528 SRVKNADGKVSDDFLVNEDCGTVEIVGNEGESVANNPAAKDYFASAS
-542 ENTACGSI
+542 ERV
-550 TVTSDGSAVETETT
+550 TV
-564 EAVTD
+564 
-569 YYSQANEKITATA
+569 TATA
-582 EAKQGYCFIGWYQQ
+582 KAGYEFIGWYQQ
-596 VDGKYELV
+596 VDGKYDLV
-604 SSKSTHSY
+604 SSKPTHSY
-612 TVSREGVQTIY
+612 TVISEGVQTIY

-634 RWASVDAGKCP
+634 QWASVAAGKCP
-645 PEELLDKN
+645 QNTPDPP
-653 NLSRPEDGTV
+653 RPGTV

-675 IKGVTTIDGTVT
+675 IKDKTTIDGTVK

-696 WVFTGWHDGKEDGSN
+696 WVFTGWHDGEEDGSSGN
-711 GTGDDIVIRETEL
+711 DVDIVIRVTEL

-733 TGFWTFIP
+733 TGFWTFEP
-741 EKEHTLT
+741 EAEHSLS
-748 YQFADNTRW
+748 YQFADSGSW
-757 SPSGSFEQTE
+757 SPSGSFAHTE
-767 NYYRGESV
+767 EHYRGESV
-775 TAAGKPA
+775 KAASEPA
-782 HNQTMDGKDV
+782 RNQTMDGKDV
-792 LVTDNVTLYGKW
+792 LVTDNVTLYGDW
-804 SFDGWKRNDTKD
+804 SFKGWQRSDNENTI
-816 TVTAGDGFDMPGND
+816 TAGNDFDMPGNNL
-830 VTLTGQ
+830 TLTGQ

-850 GDGKPISDP
+850 GNGEPVGDL

-875 GLNTPTGIPFGASIE
+875 GLKAPSTGIPFGASIK
-890 LMELPDETKIS
+890 LMELPAGTEIPN
-901 DDKYFSGWSIV
+901 DKYFAGWSLV
-912 DPTNADLGTIETQD
+912 KPTNADLSDIETQA
-926 PGDSVGYRYLGITE
+926 PGDSVGFRKLEVTE
-940 DKQEVTLYAVYK
+940 NGQEVKLYAVYK
-952 NKGVA
+952 NKDVA
-957 TVDFAVNDSNWGDVD
+957 TVDFAVNDSNWGDVNP
-972 TKSGSFTVQNGIV
+972 KSGSFMVQNGKV
-985 DNKTVFSTAAP
+985 DEGTVSSTAAP

-1007 KKSDGSLTKATDGN
+1007 ESDDGKLEPVNGSAISGTT
-1021 GNVITGAALTVTS
+1021 LTVTAA
-1034 NMMQAKL
+1034 MMQAKL
-1041 DSLTMSRE
+1041 KPLAESRG

-1064 ARDSFT
+1064 EPNTFT
-1070 VQFDGNGNNV
+1070 IHYEPNYPIIDAGAQSGEMVDQTFSAATTSRNLSPNQFQCKGYTFDGWT
-1080 TGAMEPQ
+1080 TGKGDFYSDGA
-1087 KFHDPDSEDQPT
+1087 
-1099 ILRKNAFT
+1099 AFT
-1107 RPGYVFTG
+1107 QTV
-1115 WAEYPTREDGQG
+1115 ENE
-1127 RIYADEASFAEV
+1127 
-1139 TTYRGAQIGNGKTI
+1139 GKV
-1153 TLYAQWKKL
+1153 TLYAQWERL
-1162 PDVTIFYTP
+1162 ADVTIFYTP

-1179 KLNGTAAKGND
+1179 ELNGTAAKEND

-1200 EQLNPETGEVQ
+1200 ESLNPETGTAR

-1230 DTERRHPLTDSTT
+1230 GKHPLTDKTT
-1243 YTPGKDSSGRYQ
+1243 YTPEKGSSGRYQ
-1255 DGSYVALFRLKQYVL
+1255 DGSYVARFRLKQYVL
-1270 HYVANA
+1270 HYDANGG
-1276 TDAAGTM
+1276 TDTM

-1291 QAYPLKKCAFSREGY
+1291 QAHPLEKCAFSREGY
-1306 RFVGWATEKEGEV
+1306 RFVGWATESAGEV
-1319 KYEDQKSIKLD
+1319 KYEDQESIKLD
-1330 EEFQNLT
+1330 EKFPNLT
-1337 NDNEKVYLYAVWQEQ
+1337 NDNDVVTLYAVWEEQ
-1352 SVTLSY
+1352 SVTIGY

-1365 GSVSKA
+1365 GTVTVE
-1371 SETVAAVTG
+1371 SEPVDAVTG
-1380 TAKGSTAQAKSGARF
+1380 TAHGSTAQPKSGARF
-1395 DGWYSADG
+1395 DGWYSTDG
-1403 TLLSTDLTFVPT
+1403 TLLSKELTFVPT
-1415 RKAGTVWQG
+1415 KGDGAVWQG

-1493 RLLKDDVRTQNLTKD
+1493 RLLKDDVRMQNLTKD
-1508 NAYSDVPDTAWYSTA
+1508 NAYSDVSGTAWYAAA

-1629 ANQIAWPD
+1629 ANQIVWPD
-1637 NPETFWGYLTI
+1637 NPETFWGYLAI

-1669 AKRENRDWSKEFEQ
+1669 VKRENRDWSKEFEQ

>member
-9 KRAVCGLMV
+9 KRAVSGLMV
-18 LVMALGLLPTS
+18 LVMALSLLPPS

-41 AIKNGSFEQPE
+41 AIKNGSFEEPA
-52 FNNMNAPQ
+52 FHDKNSPQ
-60 WAANLVPDWHTTAS
+60 WPANNVPDWHTTAS
-74 DQKIEFGST
+74 DHLIEFGSSRNGNDAPQLT
-83 RKDGTVPHIVGN
+83 GYDKTIPDGH
-95 PNLQDSGC
+95 

-133 HRGRMGVDQMAVI
+133 HRGREGVDHMALI

-162 DVDPAKPS
+162 DVDPAKPDK
-170 ENGRDQFMRM
+170 NGKDQFMRM
-180 TYWVRQHASN
+180 TDWVKSHAEKLGVN
-190 LNVGI
+190 I
-195 PQTGC
+195 PVTGC

-212 ANGGFQNDIGD
+212 VNGGFQNDIGD

-242 GTSNTAWGNYGTNSS
+242 GTSNTAWGNYGTKSP
-257 DYAAGK
+257 DYAAGN

-276 NQTVFAFC
+276 TKTVFAFC
-284 SYSAAGGSTQGNL
+284 SYSAAGGNTCGNL
-297 IDNIHFSLYQ
+297 IDNIHFDLFQ
-307 TITAA
+307 TLSIRAS
-312 ATAGGSGFI
+312 GGGTGSMTVSADGKDSTTEVSG
-321 GVPTGNVSEYYPIGS
+321 SETKKA
-336 SMSELVV
+336 VV
-343 ANGSTIKVKAVEPEN
+343 ADGSTITVRATVEPN
-358 GDVQFVG
+358 SNTAFVG

-370 QTQNGLEKEFI
+370 RTAKGLEQVFI
-381 SAASSS
+381 PVA
-387 WDKVDR
+387 DKGWKKDND
-393 TYTYVHRVEEPAD
+393 TYTYEHHVKEPAD
-406 IVLVFV
+406 IVLVFIKSPTV
-412 KKPMV
+412 M
-417 IYEANGGN
+417 YDANGGQEYVYEPGATEPKN
-425 LYTHGDNRTN
+425 T
-435 AVSFAQQAGSGGTLK
+435 VSFAEDTGRIK
-450 EREPYT
+450 YT
-456 AQAATTTK
+456 SHAAQAPAGCK
-464 DGWRF
+464 DTWQF
-469 DGWLLPQKN
+469 QGWLLVRN
-478 KVLPAVHTVKYD
+478 EKVLPAVHTVSYD
-490 TVSGTFTF
+490 TASETFTF
-498 TADDGKNETLQS
+498 TADDGTNETLHS

-517 QWKWRQRFVTA
+517 QWKWRQRFITA
-528 SRMKENGTVSDNIQ
+528 SRVKDAGGKVSADFQ
-542 ENTACGSI
+542 ENTECG
-550 TVTSDGSAVETETT
+550 TVKIVGNEGESVANNPAAKDYFASASER
-564 EAVTD
+564 VTV
-569 YYSQANEKITATA
+569 TATA
-582 EAKQGYCFIGWYQQ
+582 KAGYEFIGWYQQ
-596 VDGKYELV
+596 VDGNKYELV
-604 SSKSTHSY
+604 SSKPTHSY
-612 TVSREGVQTIY
+612 TVISEGVQTIY

-634 RWASVDAGKCP
+634 RWTTEEGKCP
-645 PEELLDKN
+645 PEELLNKN
-653 NLSRPEDGTV
+653 GISLPETGTV
-663 IDGGTYYISKDF
+663 VDGGTYYISKDLE
-675 IKGVTTIDGTVT
+675 INKTIDGTGT
-687 KDGRTVPGK
+687 IDDRTVPGK
-696 WVFTGWHDGKEDGSN
+696 WVFTGWRSGES
-711 GTGDDIVIRETEL
+711 GDSDIRETEL
-724 INVTGDRTL
+724 IKVKGDRTL
-733 TGFWTFIP
+733 TGFWTFEP
-741 EKEHTLT
+741 EAAHSLT
-748 YQFADNTRW
+748 YQFADSGSW
-757 SPSGSFEQTE
+757 SPSGSFAHTE
-767 NYYRGESV
+767 EHYHGESV
-775 TAAGKPA
+775 TAKAEPDR
-782 HNQTMDGKDV
+782 NQTTDGEDV
-792 LVTDNVTLYGKW
+792 LATDNVTLYGDW
-804 SFDGWKRNDTKD
+804 SFKGWQRSDNDSTIA
-816 TVTAGDGFDMPGND
+816 AGRGFDMPGNNL
-830 VTLTGQ
+830 TLTGQ

-850 GDGKPISDP
+850 GDGMPISDP

-875 GLNTPTGIPFGASIE
+875 GLKAPSTGIPFGASIK
-890 LMELPDETKIS
+890 LMELPAGTEIPN
-901 DDKYFSGWSIV
+901 DKYFAGWSLV
-912 DPTNADLGTIETQD
+912 KPTNADLSDIETQA
-926 PGDSVGYRYLGITE
+926 PGDSVGFRKLEVTE
-940 DKQEVTLYAVYK
+940 NGQEVKLYAVYK
-952 NKGVA
+952 NKDVA
-957 TVDFAVNDSNWGDVD
+957 TVDFAVNDSNWGDVNP
-972 TKSGSFTVQNGIV
+972 KSGSFMVQNGKV
-985 DNKTVFSTAAP
+985 DEGTVSSTAAP

-1007 KKSDGSLTKATDGN
+1007 ESDDGKLEPVNGSAISGTT
-1021 GNVITGAALTVTS
+1021 LTVTAA
-1034 NMMQAKL
+1034 MMQAKL
-1041 DSLTMSRE
+1041 KPLAESRG

-1064 ARDSFT
+1064 ARNSFT
-1070 VQFDGNGNNV
+1070 VEFDRNGDDV
-1080 TGAMEPQ
+1080 TGEMPPQ

-1099 ILRKNAFT
+1099 TLRKNAFT
-1107 RPGYVFTG
+1107 RPGYEFTS
-1115 WAEYPTREDGQG
+1115 WAESENGQG

-1139 TTYRGAQIGNGKTI
+1139 TIYRGNKIVDGGSI

-1179 KLNGTAAKGND
+1179 ELNGTAAKEND

-1200 EQLNPETGEVQ
+1200 ESLNPETGTAR

-1230 DTERRHPLTDSTT
+1230 GKHPLTDKTT
-1243 YTPGKDSSGRYQ
+1243 YTPEKGSSGRYQ
-1255 DGSYVALFRLKQYVL
+1255 DGSYVARFRLKQYVL
-1270 HYVANA
+1270 HYDANGG
-1276 TDAAGTM
+1276 TDTM

-1291 QAYPLKKCAFSREGY
+1291 QAHPLEKCAFSREGY
-1306 RFVGWATEKEGEV
+1306 RFVGWATESAGEV
-1319 KYEDQKSIKLD
+1319 KYEDQESIKLD
-1330 EEFQNLT
+1330 EKFPNLT
-1337 NDNEKVYLYAVWQEQ
+1337 NDNDVVTLYAVWEEQ
-1352 SVTLSY
+1352 SVTIGY

-1365 GSVSKA
+1365 GTVTVE
-1371 SETVAAVTG
+1371 SEPVDAVTG
-1380 TAKGSTAQAKSGARF
+1380 TAHGSTAQPKSGAKF

-1403 TLLSTDLTFVPT
+1403 TLLSTELTFVPT
-1415 RKAGTVWQG
+1415 RADGAVWQG
-1424 TTYYAHFSAKRSPST
+1424 TTYYARFSAKRSPST

-1493 RLLKDDVRTQNLTKD
+1493 RLLKDDVRMQNLTKD
-1508 NAYSDVPDTAWYSTA
+1508 NAYSDVSDTAWYAAA

-1637 NPETFWGYLTI
+1637 NPETFWGYLAI

>member
-18 LVMALGLLPTS
+18 LAMALSLLPTS

-41 AIKNGSFEQPE
+41 AIKNGSFEEPA
-52 FNNMNAPQ
+52 FHDKNSPQ
-60 WAANLVPDWHTTAS
+60 WPANNVPDWDTTAS
-74 DQKIEFGST
+74 DKLIEFGST
-83 RKDGTVPHIVGN
+83 RKTGKVPHIWGN
-95 PNLQDSGC
+95 PDIPDGD

-133 HRGRMGVDQMAVI
+133 HRGREGDDHMALI
-146 IGPKQSQID
+146 IGPKQN
-155 PATGERI
+155 E
-162 DVDPAKPS
+162 KPDKP
-170 ENGRDQFMRM
+170 NKAGKDQFMRM
-180 TYWVRQHASN
+180 TDWVKSHAEKLGVN
-190 LNVGI
+190 I
-195 PQTGC
+195 PVTGC

-242 GTSNTAWGNYGTNSS
+242 GTSNTAWGNYGTKSS
-257 DYAAGK
+257 AYAAGN

-276 NQTVFAFC
+276 AKTVFAFC
-284 SYSAAGGSTQGNL
+284 SYSATGGNTCGNL

-321 GVPTGNVSEYYPIGS
+321 GVPTGDKGSEYYEIGS

-370 QTQNGLEKEFI
+370 QTQNGLKKEFI
-381 SAASSS
+381 PATSPS
-387 WDKVDR
+387 WDIVDR
-393 TYTYVHRVEEPAD
+393 TYTYEHPVEEPAD

-412 KKPMV
+412 KKPVV

-425 LYTHGDNRTN
+425 RYTYGDNGTN
-435 AVSFAQQAGSGGTLK
+435 AVSFAQQAGSGGVLTP
-450 EREPYT
+450 RGPYT
-456 AQAATTTK
+456 AQAAETKK

-469 DGWLLPQKN
+469 DGWLLPQKH
-478 KVLPAVHTVKYD
+478 KVLPAVHTVSYD
-490 TVSGTFTF
+490 TERDTFTF
-498 TADDGKNETLQS
+498 TADGGINETLQS
-510 GGATLIA
+510 GATLIA

-528 SRMKENGTVSDNIQ
+528 SRVKDENGKVSADFRENKDCGTIKIVDHVGESVANNPAAKDYFASASERVTV
-542 ENTACGSI
+542 
-550 TVTSDGSAVETETT
+550 
-564 EAVTD
+564 
-569 YYSQANEKITATA
+569 TATA
-582 EAKQGYCFIGWYQQ
+582 NAGYEFMGWYQQ
-596 VDGKYELV
+596 VDGEKYELV
-604 SSKSTHSY
+604 SSEPTHSY

-623 ARFAPTHTVTY
+623 ARFAPTHTVKY

-645 PEELLDKN
+645 PEEQLNANKI
-653 NLSRPEDGTV
+653 SRPKDGTV
-663 IDGGTYYISKDF
+663 IDGGTYYISKDLK
-675 IKGVTTIDGTVT
+675 IGKTIDGTVK

-696 WVFTGWHDGKEDGSN
+696 WVFTGWRDENND
-711 GTGDDIVIRETEL
+711 IRETEL
-724 INVTGDRTL
+724 IKVTGNRTL

-748 YQFADNTRW
+748 YQFADSTCW
-757 SPSGSFEQTE
+757 SPSGSFAHTE
-767 NYYRGESV
+767 EHYRGESV
-775 TAAGKPA
+775 TAQAEPDRD
-782 HNQTMDGKDV
+782 QTTDGEDV
-792 LVTDNVTLYGKW
+792 LATDNVTLYGDW
-804 SFDGWKRNDTKD
+804 SFKGWQRNDNDSTIA
-816 TVTAGDGFDMPGND
+816 AGKGFDMPGKD
-830 VTLTGQ
+830 LKLTGQ

-850 GDGKPISDP
+850 GDGIPISDP

-875 GLNTPTGIPFGASIE
+875 GLNAPSTGIPFGASIE
-890 LMELPDETKIS
+890 LMELPAGTEIPDDE
-901 DDKYFSGWSIV
+901 YFAGWSLTNPKDKTDEEINAL
-912 DPTNADLGTIETQD
+912 PTQS
-926 PGDSVGYRYLGITE
+926 PGIFVNDRDFEVRNTGE
-940 DKQEVTLYAVYK
+940 QVTLYAIYK
-952 NKGVA
+952 TYDVA
-957 TVDFAVNDSNWGDVD
+957 TVEFDAETGGSVTSRN
-972 TKSGSFTVQNGIV
+972 GSFNVKDGAVLQEQTVS
-985 DNKTVFSTAAP
+985 STATP
-996 RDGYHF
+996 REGYHF

-1007 KKSDGSLTKATDGN
+1007 KGAQTPVSTDAT
-1021 GNVITGAALTVTS
+1021 LTVTS
-1034 NMMQAKL
+1034 DMMQKKL
-1041 DSLTMSRE
+1041 PLTGSGE
-1049 ENRTPVLVVRYVAVF
+1049 ENGTPPVLVVHYVAVF

-1070 VQFDGNGNNV
+1070 VEFDRNGDDV
-1080 TGAMEPQ
+1080 TGEMPPQ

-1099 ILRKNAFT
+1099 KLRKNKFK

-1115 WAEYPTREDGQG
+1115 WAELENGQG
-1127 RIYADEASFAEV
+1127 RSYDDEASFAEV
-1139 TTYRGAQIGNGKTI
+1139 TTYQGVKIVDGGSI
-1153 TLYAQWKKL
+1153 TLYAQWEKL

-1179 KLNGTAAKGND
+1179 TLNGTAAKGND

-1200 EQLNPETGEVQ
+1200 EKLNPETGTAR
-1211 GATAVPGK
+1211 GATAVPRQ
-1219 GSVFVGWYDAQ
+1219 GSVFAGWYDAQ
-1230 DTERRHPLTDSTT
+1230 GKHPLTDKTT
-1243 YTPGKDSSGRYQ
+1243 YTPEKGSSGRYQ
-1255 DGSYVALFRLKQYVL
+1255 DGSYVARFRLKQYVL
-1270 HYVANA
+1270 HYDANGG
-1276 TDAAGTM
+1276 TDTM

-1291 QAYPLKKCAFSREGY
+1291 QAHPLEKCAFSREGY
-1306 RFVGWATEKEGEV
+1306 RFVGWATESAGEV

-1330 EEFQNLT
+1330 EEFKNLT
-1337 NDNEKVYLYAVWQEQ
+1337 NDNDVVTLYAVWEEQ
-1352 SVTLSY
+1352 SVTIGY

-1365 GSVSKA
+1365 GSVSSA
-1371 SETVAAVTG
+1371 LETVAAVTG

-1403 TLLSTDLTFVPT
+1403 TLLSKELTFVPT
-1415 RKAGTVWQG
+1415 KKDGAVWQG
-1424 TTYYAHFSAKRSPST
+1424 TTYYARFSAQRRPST

-1493 RLLKDDVRTQNLTKD
+1493 RLLKDDVRMQNLTKD
-1508 NAYSDVPDTAWYSTA
+1508 NAYSDVSDTAWYAAA
-1523 VSTLSKMGVI
+1523 VSTLSKMGII

-1629 ANQIAWPD
+1629 ANQIVWPD
-1637 NPETFWGYLTI
+1637 NPKTFWGYLAI

-1656 YERKADGVHETQT
+1656 YERKADGVYETQT